1 MNNYRFSASIFVPLQ
16 SIQKIDKVMNRKKFL
31 TAVLTA
37 VFTVSTLL
45 THASQAITP
54 LWLRDVQV
62 SPDGSQVLFCYK
74 GDIYKVSTNGGTAV
88 QLTTQDSYEC
98 SPVWSVDGK
107 QIAFS
112 SDRHGNLDIF
122 VMSAEGGSA
131 TRLTYHSAPEVPQ
144 AFTPDGKWV
153 MFGAQIQD
161 PATSVM
167 FPSGRLTELYKVPVK
182 GGRTLQVL
190 GTPVEMLSFA
200 SDGKSFFYQDR
211 KGGEDEW
218 RKHHTSSITRDIWY
232 YDAQSGQHTNITDRP
247 GEDRNPVVSAD
258 GKTLYYLS
266 EDEGG
271 NMNVYS
277 CQWQGIKAPS
287 PKPPISMR
295 NVTSFE
301 THPVRFLSI
310 AKNGLLC
317 YTYNGEIYTQKSGA
331 QPQKL
336 NITLT
341 RDDEPAI
348 ANLSFTSGARQ
359 PVVSKDGKQVAFVV
373 RGEVFVTSTEYA
385 TTRRISQTAGAEA
398 DVDFAPDGRTIVYAS
413 ERNGNW
419 QLYTASIVRDED
431 LNFANATLIKEESV
445 FPELPALKL
454 EGKID
459 FSQVER
465 RYPKYSPD
473 GKKLAFIE
481 DRIKLKVVDLK
492 TKKVT
497 QVTDGS
503 YWYDQD
509 GGFDFEWSPDGKWFV
524 LSYIAN
530 KRDPYTDQGIVSAEG
545 GEIHPITQSGYM
557 SENPRWVMDGKAIL
571 FESERYGMRSHASW
585 GSQSDV
591 FLAFLTQDAYDRY
604 RLSAEDYALLKEL
617 EKKNEKKDSKKE
629 EGKGKKGDKKNDKK
643 DYKKA
648 DKDSIKA
655 VKIEFEGLE
664 DRIVRLTPN
673 SSRLGDAIVSK
684 DGESLYYFSAF
695 EGKPDLW
702 KMDLRK
708 HETKL
713 LSKGGSGYLQMDN
726 DGNLYSLG
734 SSMMKIE
741 KGDKTT
747 PITFNAQMKLDL
759 AGEREYMLRH
769 VAKQINKKI
778 FRKDY
783 NGCNWEL
790 MLQNYARFMP
800 HIANNYDFAEL
811 LSELLGELNVSH
823 TGGRFSP
830 SSRGDDTAQ
839 LGLLYDMTEATE
851 GLKITAVLEGG
862 PFCKANS
869 KVKVG
874 DVITA
879 INGEP
884 LGKDTDLA
892 QLLNQCKGKK
902 TLVSL
907 KGSTGTWDEVILPI
921 SRSEQ
926 SDLLYKRWIKSRAAE
941 VERLSN
947 GRLGYVHIEGM
958 NDASFRD
965 IYSDILG
972 KYNLKE
978 GIVIDTRYNGGGRLH
993 EDIEILFS
1001 GKKYFTQVI
1010 RGREACDMP
1019 SRRYNHPSIMLQ
1031 AEGNYSN
1038 AHGTPWVY
1046 SHQKIGKLVGAPVP
1060 GTMSSVNWE
1069 TLQDPTLVFGV
1080 PVVGYQLPDGS
1091 YLENTQLEPD
1101 VYILNRPETVVTGTD
1116 LQLEAA
1122 VRELLKEL

>member
-1 MNNYRFSASIFVPLQ
+1 M
-16 SIQKIDKVMNRKKFL
+16 
-31 TAVLTA
+31 
-37 VFTVSTLL
+37 
-45 THASQAITP
+45 
-54 LWLRDVQV
+54 
-62 SPDGSQVLFCYK
+62 
-74 GDIYKVSTNGGTAV
+74 
-88 QLTTQDSYEC
+88 
-98 SPVWSVDGK
+98 
-107 QIAFS
+107 
-112 SDRHGNLDIF
+112 
-122 VMSAEGGSA
+122 
-131 TRLTYHSAPEVPQ
+131 
-144 AFTPDGKWV
+144 
-153 MFGAQIQD
+153 
-161 PATSVM
+161 
-167 FPSGRLTELYKVPVK
+167 
-182 GGRTLQVL
+182 
-190 GTPVEMLSFA
+190 
-200 SDGKSFFYQDR
+200 
-211 KGGEDEW
+211 
-218 RKHHTSSITRDIWY
+218 
-232 YDAQSGQHTNITDRP
+232 
-247 GEDRNPVVSAD
+247 
-258 GKTLYYLS
+258 
-266 EDEGG
+266 
-271 NMNVYS
+271 
-277 CQWQGIKAPS
+277 
-287 PKPPISMR
+287 
-295 NVTSFE
+295 
-301 THPVRFLSI
+301 
-310 AKNGLLC
+310 LC
-317 YTYNGEIYTQKSGA
+317 YTYNGEIYTQKNGEK
-331 QPQKL
+331 PKKL

-341 RDDEPAI
+341 RDDEPVI
-348 ANLSFTSGARQ
+348 ADLSFQSGARQ
-359 PVVSKDGKQVAFVV
+359 SVVSKDGKQVAFVV
-373 RGEVFVTSTEYA
+373 RGEVFVTSTEYT

-398 DVDFAPDGRTIVYAS
+398 DVDFAPDGRTIAYAS

-445 FPELPALKL
+445 FPELPELKL
-454 EGKID
+454 DGKPD

-465 RYPKYSPD
+465 RSPKYSPD

-503 YWYDQD
+503 KWYSQD
-509 GGFDFEWSPDGKWFV
+509 GGFDYEWSPDGKWFV

-530 KRDPYTDQGIVSAEG
+530 KRDPYQDQGIVSAEG

-557 SENPRWVMDGKAIL
+557 SGRPRWVMDGKAIL
-571 FESERYGMRSHASW
+571 FASERYGMRSHASW
-585 GSQSDV
+585 GSQMDV

-604 RLSAEDYALLKEL
+604 RLSPEDYALLKEL
-617 EKKNEKKDSKKE
+617 EKKNEKKSDKKDEKKSLTPALSKGEGDKKTSQKDDKKE
-629 EGKGKKGDKKNDKK
+629 E
-643 DYKKA
+643 KA
-648 DKDSIKA
+648 DSAKLL
-655 VKIEFEGLE
+655 KIEFEGLE

-695 EGKPDLW
+695 EGSPDLW

-713 LSKGGSGYLQMDN
+713 LSKGVSGNLQMDK
-726 DGNLYSLG
+726 DGNLYALG
-734 SSMMKIE
+734 SSRKKIE
-741 KGDKTT
+741 KGDK
-747 PITFNAQMKLDL
+747 ITSISYNAQMKLDL
-759 AGEREYMLRH
+759 AAEREYMLRH

-778 FRKDY
+778 FRTDY
-783 NGCNWEL
+783 NGCDWD
-790 MLQNYARFMP
+790 MMVQNYARFLP

-823 TGGRFSP
+823 TGGRYYP
-830 SSRGDDTAQ
+830 SGKGDVTAG
-839 LGLLYDMTEATE
+839 LGLLYDMTEATD
-851 GLKITAVLEGG
+851 GMKITAVLEDG
-862 PFCKANS
+862 PFCKAKS
-869 KVKVG
+869 KVKAG

-879 INGEP
+879 INGVP
-884 LGKDTDLA
+884 LTKDTDIS
-892 QLLNQCKGKK
+892 QLLNLCKGKK

-907 KGSTGTWDEVILPI
+907 KGSAGTWDEVVLPVGKA
-921 SRSEQ
+921 EE
-926 SDLLYKRWIKSRAAE
+926 SDLWYKRWIKSRAAE

-965 IYSDILG
+965 VYSDILG

-978 GIVIDTRYNGGGRLH
+978 GIVIDTRFNGGGRLH

-1010 RGREACDMP
+1010 RGREVCDMP

-1031 AEGNYSN
+1031 SESNYSN

-1069 TLQDPTLVFGV
+1069 TLQDPSLIFGV
-1080 PVVGYQLPDGS
+1080 PVIGYQLPDGS

-1101 VYILNRPETVVTGTD
+1101 VLILNRPETVVTGTD

>member
-1 MNNYRFSASIFVPLQ
+1 MKTRQLLAATLIAISAGSSLQ
-16 SIQKIDKVMNRKKFL
+16 AN
-31 TAVLTA
+31 
-37 VFTVSTLL
+37 
-45 THASQAITP
+45 ASQAFTP

-74 GDIYKVSTNGGTAV
+74 GDIYKVSSKGGTAV
-88 QLTTQDSYEC
+88 QLTTQVSYEC
-98 SPVWSVDGK
+98 APVWSADGQ
-107 QIAFS
+107 QIAFA
-112 SDRHGNLDIF
+112 SDRYGNLDVF
-122 VMSAEGGSA
+122 VMAADGGPA
-131 TRLTYHSAPEVPQ
+131 TRLTYQSVAEEPQ
-144 AFTPDGKWV
+144 AFTPDGQWV
-153 MFGAQIQD
+153 VFDACIQD
-161 PATSVM
+161 PAESVM
-167 FPSGRLTELYKVPVK
+167 FPTSSLPELYKVPVK

-190 GTPVEMLSFA
+190 GTPAEMISFA
-200 SDGKSFFYQDR
+200 PDGKSFYYQDR
-211 KGGEDEW
+211 KGYEDEW
-218 RKHHTSSITRDIWY
+218 RKHHTSSITRDVWF
-232 YDAQSGQHTNITDRP
+232 YDAQSGQHTNVTAHA

-258 GKTLYYLS
+258 GKTLYFLS
-266 EDEGG
+266 ERNGG
-271 NMNVYS
+271 SMNVYS
-277 CQWQGIKAPS
+277 CEAKAGDTKAGE
-287 PKPPISMR
+287 PKA
-295 NVTSFE
+295 VTTFK
-301 THPVRFLSI
+301 THPVRFLSM
-310 AKNGLLC
+310 AKDGLLC
-317 YTYNGEIYTQKSGA
+317 FTYNGEIYTQKLGA
-331 QPQKL
+331 EPQKL
-336 NITLT
+336 AISLT
-341 RDDEPAI
+341 RDDEAAI
-348 ANLSFTSGARQ
+348 ANLSFTNEAHQ
-359 PVVSKDGKQVAFVV
+359 PVVSKDGKQIAFVA
-373 RGEVFVTSTEYA
+373 RGEIFVTSTEYA

-419 QLYTASIVRDED
+419 QLYTASIVRKED

-445 FPELPALKL
+445 FPELPALNL
-454 EGKID
+454 LDSKID

-465 RYPKYSPD
+465 RSPKYSPD
-473 GKKLAFIE
+473 GKKIAFIE

-492 TKKVT
+492 TMKVT

-503 YWYDQD
+503 KWYDQD

-530 KRDPYTDQGIVSAEG
+530 RRDPYTDQGIVSAEG

-557 SENPRWVMDGKAIL
+557 SESPRWVMDGKAIL
-571 FESERYGMRSHASW
+571 FQSERYGMRSHASW
-585 GSQSDV
+585 GSQDDV

-617 EKKNEKKDSKKE
+617 EKKNEKKDEKKDDKKSKK
-629 EGKGKKGDKKNDKK
+629 K
-643 DYKKA
+643 DDKKA
-648 DKDSIKA
+648 DADTVKA

-664 DRIVRLTPN
+664 NRIVRLTPN

-684 DGESLYYFSAF
+684 DGESLYYFAAF

-713 LSKGGSGYLQMDN
+713 LSKGGSGSLQMDK

-734 SSMMKIE
+734 NSMMKIE

-747 PITFNAQMKLDL
+747 PITYNAQMKLDL
-759 AGEREYMLRH
+759 AAEREYMLRH

-778 FRKDY
+778 FRTDY
-783 NGCNWEL
+783 NGCDWDL
-790 MLQNYARFMP
+790 MVQNYAHFLP

-823 TGGRFSP
+823 TGGRFRP
-830 SSRGDDTAQ
+830 EAKGDATAQ
-839 LGLLYDMTEATE
+839 LGLLYDLTEATE
-851 GLKITAVLEGG
+851 GIRITDILENG
-862 PFCKANS
+862 PFSKANS

-879 INGEP
+879 INGQP
-884 LGKDTDLA
+884 VSKDTDLA
-892 QLLNQCKGKK
+892 QLLNLCKGKK

-907 KGSTGTWDEVILPI
+907 KGSAGTWDEVVLPI

-926 SDLLYKRWIKSRAAE
+926 SDLLYKRWSKSRAAE

-965 IYSDILG
+965 VYSDILG

-978 GIVIDTRYNGGGRLH
+978 GIVIDTRHNGGGRLH

-1001 GKKYFTQVI
+1001 GHKYFTQVV
-1010 RGREACDMP
+1010 RGREVCDMP

-1069 TLQDPTLVFGV
+1069 RLQDSSLIFGV
-1080 PVVGYQLPDGS
+1080 PVIGYQLPDGS

-1101 VYILNRPETVVTGTD
+1101 VLILNRPETVVTGTD
-1116 LQLEAA
+1116 LQLETA
-1122 VRELLKEL
+1122 VRELLKGL

>member
-1 MNNYRFSASIFVPLQ
+1 MNTKQVLISLLMTIITGSSIH
-16 SIQKIDKVMNRKKFL
+16 
-31 TAVLTA
+31 AY
-37 VFTVSTLL
+37 
-45 THASQAITP
+45 ASQAVSP

-62 SPDGSQVLFCYK
+62 SPDGSQILFCYK
-74 GDIYKVSTNGGTAV
+74 GDLYKVSAQGGTAV

-98 SPVWSVDGK
+98 SPVWSADGRM
-107 QIAFS
+107 IAFA

-122 VMSAEGGSA
+122 VMPAEGGSA
-131 TRLTYHSAPEVPQ
+131 TRLTYQSVAEVPQ
-144 AFTPDGKWV
+144 AFTPDGQWV
-153 MFGAQIQD
+153 LFGATIQD
-161 PATSVM
+161 PAQSAM
-167 FPSGRLTELYKVPVK
+167 FPSSRLSELYKVPVR
-182 GGRTLQVL
+182 GGRTLQVV
-190 GTPVEMLSFA
+190 GTPVEMLSLA
-200 SDGKSFFYQDR
+200 PDGKSFFYQDR

-218 RKHHTSSITRDIWY
+218 RKHHTSSITRDIWF
-232 YDAQSGQHTNITDRP
+232 YDAQGGKHTNVTEFA
-247 GEDRNPVVSAD
+247 GEDRNPVISAD
-258 GKTLYYLS
+258 GKTLYFLS
-266 EDEGG
+266 ERNGG
-271 NMNVYS
+271 SMNVY
-277 CQWQGIKAPS
+277 CCDAKAVGKE
-287 PKPPISMR
+287 PKA
-295 NVTSFE
+295 VTDFK

-310 AKNGLLC
+310 AKNGMLC

-331 QPQKL
+331 KSQKL
-336 NITLT
+336 NILLT
-341 RDDEPAI
+341 RDDEPVVSD
-348 ANLSFTSGARQ
+348 LTFTSGARQ

-385 TTRRISQTAGAEA
+385 TTRQISQTAGAEA
-398 DVDFAPDGRTIVYAS
+398 DVDFAPDGRTLVYAS

-419 QLYTASIVRDED
+419 QLFTASIVRDED
-431 LNFANATLIKEESV
+431 PNFANATLIKEETV
-445 FPELPALKL
+445 FPELPDLKL

-465 RYPKYSPD
+465 QNPKFSPD

-503 YWYDQD
+503 KWYRQD
-509 GGFDFEWSPDGKWFV
+509 GGFDYEWSPDGKWFV

-530 KRDPYTDQGIVSAEG
+530 RRDPYTDQGIVSAEG
-545 GEIHPITQSGYM
+545 GEIHPITQSAYTSGK
-557 SENPRWVMDGKAIL
+557 PRWVMDGKAIL
-571 FESERYGMRSHASW
+571 FVSERYGMRSHASW
-585 GSQSDV
+585 GSQNDV

-604 RLSAEDYALLKEL
+604 RLSPEDYALLKEL
-617 EKKNEKKDSKKE
+617 EKKNEKENDKE
-629 EGKGKKGDKKNDKK
+629 ENRKGKKENKKED
-643 DYKKA
+643 KKA
-648 DKDSIKA
+648 DADS
-655 VKIEFEGLE
+655 VKTLIIEFEGLQ

-713 LSKGGSGYLQMDN
+713 LSKGGSGLLQMDK

-747 PITFNAQMKLDL
+747 AITYNAQMKLDR
-759 AGEREYMLRH
+759 AAEREYMLRH
-769 VAKQINKKI
+769 VAKQVNKKI
-778 FRKDY
+778 FRTDY
-783 NGCNWEL
+783 NGCNWEM
-790 MLQNYARFMP
+790 MLQNYSRFMP
-800 HIANNYDFAEL
+800 HIDNNYDFAEL

-823 TGGRFSP
+823 SGGRFSP
-830 SSRGDDTAQ
+830 SLKGDATAQ
-839 LGLLYDMTEATE
+839 LGLLYDLTEPAE
-851 GLKITAVLEGG
+851 GMRITAVLDDG
-862 PFCKANS
+862 PFCRANS

-874 DVITA
+874 DVVTA
-879 INGEP
+879 INGQP

-892 QLLNQCKGKK
+892 QLLNQCTGKK

-907 KGSTGTWDEVILPI
+907 KGSAGTWDEVVLPI

-926 SDLLYKRWIKSRAAE
+926 SDLLYKRWIKGRAAE

-947 GRLGYVHIEGM
+947 GRLGYVHIESM

-965 IYSDILG
+965 VYSDILG

-1001 GKKYFTQVI
+1001 GKQYFTQVI
-1010 RGREACDMP
+1010 RGREICDMP

-1080 PVVGYQLPDGS
+1080 PVIGYQLPDGS

-1101 VYILNRPETVVTGTD
+1101 IFILNRPETVVTGTD

-1122 VRELLKEL
+1122 VRELLKEVGQK

>member
-1 MNNYRFSASIFVPLQ
+1 MKKTMKKWMRTAMMVAVMAGSSVQAS
-16 SIQKIDKVMNRKKFL
+16 
-31 TAVLTA
+31 
-37 VFTVSTLL
+37 
-45 THASQAITP
+45 ASQAFTP
-54 LWLRDVQV
+54 LWLRDVMV
-62 SPDGSQVLFCYK
+62 SPDGQQVLFCYK
-74 GDIYKVSTNGGTAV
+74 GDIYKVSTKGGTAV
-88 QLTTQDSYEC
+88 QLTTHDSYEC
-98 SPVWSVDGK
+98 SPVWSADGK
-107 QIAFS
+107 QIAFA

-122 VMSAEGGSA
+122 TMSADGGSA
-131 TRLTYHSAPEVPQ
+131 TRLTYNSVAEVPQ
-144 AFTPDGKWV
+144 AFSPDGKWV
-153 MFGAQIQD
+153 LFGAAIQD
-161 PATSVM
+161 PAASVM
-167 FPSGRLTELYKVPVK
+167 FPDNTLPELYKVPAK
-182 GGRTLQVL
+182 GGRSLQVL
-190 GTPVEMLSFA
+190 GTPAEMLSFA
-200 SDGKSFFYQDR
+200 ADGKSFYYQDR
-211 KGGEDEW
+211 KGYEDEW
-218 RKHHTSSITRDIWY
+218 RKHHTSSITRDVWF
-232 YDAQSGQHTNITDRP
+232 YDAKSGQHTNITAHA
-247 GEDRNPVVSAD
+247 GEDRNPVASAD
-258 GKTLYYLS
+258 GKTLYFLS
-266 EDEGG
+266 ERNGG
-271 NMNVYS
+271 SMNVYALNTGANNG
-277 CQWQGIKAPS
+277 QQPVA
-287 PKPPISMR
+287 
-295 NVTSFE
+295 VTTFK
-301 THPVRFLSI
+301 THPVRFLS
-310 AKNGLLC
+310 AARNGLLC
-317 YTYNGEIYTQKSGA
+317 YTYNGEIYTQKNGS

-336 NITLT
+336 SITLT
-341 RDDEPAI
+341 RDDEPVI
-348 ANLSFTSGARQ
+348 SDLTFTSGARQ
-359 PVVSKDGKQVAFVV
+359 AVVSRDGKQVAFVA

-419 QLYTASIVRDED
+419 QLYTASIVRKED

-445 FPELPALKL
+445 FPELPALQLNGKL
-454 EGKID
+454 D

-465 RYPKYSPD
+465 QYPKYSPD
-473 GKKLAFIE
+473 GTKLAFIE

-503 YWYDQD
+503 KWFRQD
-509 GGFDFEWSPDGKWFV
+509 GGFDYEWSPDGKWFV

-557 SENPRWVMDGKAIL
+557 SGRPRWVMDGKAIM

-585 GSQSDV
+585 GSQEDV

-604 RLSAEDYALLKEL
+604 RLSPEDYALLKEL
-617 EKKNEKKDSKKE
+617 EKAKPE
-629 EGKGKKGDKKNDKK
+629 
-643 DYKKA
+643 KKA
-648 DKDSIKA
+648 DADKKTDKKSKNKKDDKKA
-655 VKIEFEGLE
+655 DADSVKTLKIEFEGIE

-684 DGESLYYFSAF
+684 DGESLYYFAAF
-695 EGKPDLW
+695 EGAPDLW

-713 LSKGGSGYLQMDN
+713 LSKGGSGVLQMDK

-734 SSMMKIE
+734 SSMKKIE
-741 KGDKTT
+741 KGDKMTT
-747 PITFNAQMKLDL
+747 IAYDAQMKLDL
-759 AGEREYMLRH
+759 AAEREYLLRH

-778 FRKDY
+778 FRTDY
-783 NGCNWEL
+783 NGCDWDL
-790 MLQNYARFMP
+790 MVKNYARFLP

-823 TGGRFSP
+823 TGGRFRP
-830 SSRGDDTAQ
+830 AANGDATAQ
-839 LGLLYDMTEATE
+839 LGLLYDLTEATD
-851 GLKITAVLEGG
+851 GMKITAILEGG
-862 PFCKANS
+862 PFSKASS

-874 DVITA
+874 DVVTA
-879 INGEP
+879 INGQP
-884 LGKDTDLA
+884 LTKDTDLA
-892 QLLNQCKGKK
+892 QLLNLCRGKK

-907 KGSTGTWDEVILPI
+907 KGSAGTWDEVVLPI
-921 SRSEQ
+921 SQ
-926 SDLLYKRWIKSRAAE
+926 SAQSALLYKRWIKSRAAE

-958 NDASFRD
+958 DDASFRD
-965 IYSDILG
+965 VYSDILG

-978 GIVIDTRYNGGGRLH
+978 GIVIDTRHNGGGRLH

-1001 GKKYFTQVI
+1001 GHKYFTQVI
-1010 RGREACDMP
+1010 RGREVCDMP

-1069 TLQDPTLVFGV
+1069 TMQDPTLIFGV
-1080 PVVGYQLPDGS
+1080 PVIGYQLPDGT

-1101 VYILNRPETVVTGTD
+1101 VPVLNKPETVVKGVD

-1122 VRELLKEL
+1122 VRELLKQL

>member
-1 MNNYRFSASIFVPLQ
+1 MKTRQFLAAALIAISAG
-16 SIQKIDKVMNRKKFL
+16 
-31 TAVLTA
+31 
-37 VFTVSTLL
+37 STLQAN
-45 THASQAITP
+45 ASQAFTP

-74 GDIYKVSTNGGTAV
+74 GDIYKVSSKGGTAV
-88 QLTTQDSYEC
+88 QLTTQVSYEC
-98 SPVWSVDGK
+98 APVWSADGQ
-107 QIAFS
+107 QIAFA
-112 SDRHGNLDIF
+112 SDRYGNLDVF
-122 VMSAEGGSA
+122 VMAADGGPA
-131 TRLTYHSAPEVPQ
+131 TRLTYQSVAEEPQ
-144 AFTPDGKWV
+144 AFTPDGQWV
-153 MFGAQIQD
+153 VFDACIQD
-161 PATSVM
+161 PAGSVM
-167 FPSGRLTELYKVPVK
+167 FPTSSLPELYKVPAK

-190 GTPVEMLSFA
+190 GTPAEMISFA
-200 SDGKSFFYQDR
+200 PDGKSFYYQDR
-211 KGGEDEW
+211 KGYEDEW
-218 RKHHTSSITRDIWY
+218 RKHHTSSITRDVWF
-232 YDAQSGQHTNITDRP
+232 YDAQSGQHTNVTAHA

-258 GKTLYYLS
+258 GKTLYFLS
-266 EDEGG
+266 ERNGG
-271 NMNVYS
+271 SMNVYS
-277 CQWQGIKAPS
+277 CEAKAGDTKAGE
-287 PKPPISMR
+287 PKA
-295 NVTSFE
+295 VTTFK
-301 THPVRFLSI
+301 THPVRFLSM
-310 AKNGLLC
+310 AKDGLLC
-317 YTYNGEIYTQKSGA
+317 FTYNGEIYTQKLGA
-331 QPQKL
+331 EPQKL
-336 NITLT
+336 AISLT
-341 RDDEPAI
+341 RDDEAAI
-348 ANLSFTSGARQ
+348 ANLSFTNEAHQ
-359 PVVSKDGKQVAFVV
+359 PVVSKDGKQIAFVT

-419 QLYTASIVRDED
+419 QLYTASIVRKED

-445 FPELPALKL
+445 FPELPALNL
-454 EGKID
+454 LDSKID

-465 RYPKYSPD
+465 RSPKYSPD
-473 GKKLAFIE
+473 GKKIAFIE

-492 TKKVT
+492 TMKVT

-503 YWYDQD
+503 KWYDQD

-530 KRDPYTDQGIVSAEG
+530 RRDPYTDQGIVSAEG

-557 SENPRWVMDGKAIL
+557 SESPRWVMDGKAIL
-571 FESERYGMRSHASW
+571 FQSERYGMRSHASW
-585 GSQSDV
+585 GSQDDV

-617 EKKNEKKDSKKE
+617 EKKNEKKDEKKD
-629 EGKGKKGDKKNDKK
+629 DKKNKKK
-643 DYKKA
+643 DDKKA
-648 DKDSIKA
+648 DADTVKA

-664 DRIVRLTPN
+664 NRIVRLTPN

-684 DGESLYYFSAF
+684 DGESLYYFAAF

-713 LSKGGSGYLQMDN
+713 LSKGGSGSLQMDK

-734 SSMMKIE
+734 NSMMKIE

-747 PITFNAQMKLDL
+747 PITYNAQMKLDL
-759 AGEREYMLRH
+759 AAEREYMLRH

-778 FRKDY
+778 FRTDY
-783 NGCNWEL
+783 NGCDWDL
-790 MLQNYARFMP
+790 MVQNYAHFLP

-823 TGGRFSP
+823 TGGRFRP
-830 SSRGDDTAQ
+830 EAKGDATAQ
-839 LGLLYDMTEATE
+839 LGLLYDLTEATE
-851 GLKITAVLEGG
+851 GIKITDILENG
-862 PFCKANS
+862 PFSKANS

-879 INGEP
+879 INGQP
-884 LGKDTDLA
+884 VSKDTDLA
-892 QLLNQCKGKK
+892 QLLNLCKGKK

-907 KGSTGTWDEVILPI
+907 KGNAGTWDEVVLPI

-926 SDLLYKRWIKSRAAE
+926 SDLLYKRWTKSRAAE

-965 IYSDILG
+965 VYSDILG

-978 GIVIDTRYNGGGRLH
+978 GIVIDTRHNGGGRLH

-1001 GKKYFTQVI
+1001 GHKYFTQVV
-1010 RGREACDMP
+1010 RGREVCDMP

-1069 TLQDPTLVFGV
+1069 RLQDSSLIFGV
-1080 PVVGYQLPDGS
+1080 PVIGYQLPDGS

-1101 VYILNRPETVVTGTD
+1101 VLILNRPETVVTGTD

-1122 VRELLKEL
+1122 VRELLKGL

>member
-1 MNNYRFSASIFVPLQ
+1 MKTRQFLAAALIAISAG
-16 SIQKIDKVMNRKKFL
+16 
-31 TAVLTA
+31 
-37 VFTVSTLL
+37 STLQAN
-45 THASQAITP
+45 ASQAFTP

-74 GDIYKVSTNGGTAV
+74 GDIYKVSSKGGTAV
-88 QLTTQDSYEC
+88 QLTTQVSYEC
-98 SPVWSVDGK
+98 APVWSADGQ
-107 QIAFS
+107 QIAFA
-112 SDRHGNLDIF
+112 SDRYGNLDVF
-122 VMSAEGGSA
+122 VMAADGGPA
-131 TRLTYHSAPEVPQ
+131 TRLTYQSVAEEPQ
-144 AFTPDGKWV
+144 AFTPDGQWV
-153 MFGAQIQD
+153 VFGACIQD
-161 PATSVM
+161 PAGSVM
-167 FPSGRLTELYKVPVK
+167 FPTSSLPELYKVPAK

-190 GTPVEMLSFA
+190 GTPAEMISFA
-200 SDGKSFFYQDR
+200 PDGKSFYYQDR
-211 KGGEDEW
+211 KGYEDEW
-218 RKHHTSSITRDIWY
+218 RKHHTSSITRDVWF
-232 YDAQSGQHTNITDRP
+232 YDAQSGQHTNVTAHA

-258 GKTLYYLS
+258 GKTLYFLS
-266 EDEGG
+266 ERNGG
-271 NMNVYS
+271 SMNVYS
-277 CQWQGIKAPS
+277 CEAKAGDTKAGE
-287 PKPPISMR
+287 PKA
-295 NVTSFE
+295 VTTFK
-301 THPVRFLSI
+301 THPVRFLSM
-310 AKNGLLC
+310 AKDGLLC
-317 YTYNGEIYTQKSGA
+317 FTYNGEIYTQKLGA
-331 QPQKL
+331 APQKL
-336 NITLT
+336 DISLT
-341 RDDEPAI
+341 RDDEVAI
-348 ANLSFTSGARQ
+348 ADLSFTNEAHQ
-359 PVVSKDGKQVAFVV
+359 PVVSKDGKQIAFVA
-373 RGEVFVTSTEYA
+373 RGEIFVTSTEYA

-419 QLYTASIVRDED
+419 QLYTASIVRKED

-445 FPELPALKL
+445 FPELPALNL
-454 EGKID
+454 LDSKID

-465 RYPKYSPD
+465 RSPKYSPD
-473 GKKLAFIE
+473 GKKIAFIE

-492 TKKVT
+492 TMKVT

-503 YWYDQD
+503 KWYDQD

-530 KRDPYTDQGIVSAEG
+530 RRDPYTDQGIVSAEG

-557 SENPRWVMDGKAIL
+557 SESPRWVMDGKAIL
-571 FESERYGMRSHASW
+571 FQSERYGMRSHASW
-585 GSQSDV
+585 GSQDDV

-617 EKKNEKKDSKKE
+617 EKKNEKKDEKKD
-629 EGKGKKGDKKNDKK
+629 DKKNKKK
-643 DYKKA
+643 DDKKA
-648 DKDSIKA
+648 DADTVKA

-664 DRIVRLTPN
+664 NRIVRLTPN

-684 DGESLYYFSAF
+684 DGESLYYFAAF

-713 LSKGGSGYLQMDN
+713 LSKGGSGSLQMDK

-734 SSMMKIE
+734 NSMMKIE

-747 PITFNAQMKLDL
+747 PITYNAQMKLDL
-759 AGEREYMLRH
+759 AAEREYMLRH

-778 FRKDY
+778 FRTDY
-783 NGCNWEL
+783 NGCDWDL
-790 MLQNYARFMP
+790 MVQNYARFLP

-823 TGGRFSP
+823 TGGRFRP
-830 SSRGDDTAQ
+830 EAKGDATAQ
-839 LGLLYDMTEATE
+839 LGLLYDLTEATE
-851 GLKITAVLEGG
+851 GIRITDILENG
-862 PFCKANS
+862 PFSKANS

-879 INGEP
+879 INGQP
-884 LGKDTDLA
+884 VSKDTDLA
-892 QLLNQCKGKK
+892 QLLNLCKGKK

-907 KGSTGTWDEVILPI
+907 KGSAGTWDEVVLPI

-926 SDLLYKRWIKSRAAE
+926 SDLLYKRWTKSRAAE

-965 IYSDILG
+965 VYSDILG

-978 GIVIDTRYNGGGRLH
+978 GIVIDTRHNGGGRLH

-1001 GKKYFTQVI
+1001 GHKYFTQVV
-1010 RGREACDMP
+1010 RGREVCDMP

-1069 TLQDPTLVFGV
+1069 RLQDSSLIFGV
-1080 PVVGYQLPDGS
+1080 PVIGYQLPDGS

-1101 VYILNRPETVVTGTD
+1101 VLILNRPETVVTGTD

-1122 VRELLKEL
+1122 VRELLKGL

>member
-1 MNNYRFSASIFVPLQ
+1 MKKTMMKWMRTAMMVAVMAGSSVQAS
-16 SIQKIDKVMNRKKFL
+16 
-31 TAVLTA
+31 
-37 VFTVSTLL
+37 
-45 THASQAITP
+45 ASQAFTP
-54 LWLRDVQV
+54 LWLRDVMV
-62 SPDGSQVLFCYK
+62 SPDGQQVLFCYK
-74 GDIYKVSTNGGTAV
+74 GDIYKVSTKGGTAV
-88 QLTTQDSYEC
+88 QLTTHDSYEC
-98 SPVWSVDGK
+98 SPVWSADGK
-107 QIAFS
+107 QIAFA

-122 VMSAEGGSA
+122 TMSADGGSA
-131 TRLTYHSAPEVPQ
+131 TRLTYNSVAEVPQ
-144 AFTPDGKWV
+144 AFSPDGKWV
-153 MFGAQIQD
+153 LFGAAIQD
-161 PATSVM
+161 PSASVM
-167 FPSGRLTELYKVPVK
+167 FPDNTLPELYKVPAK

-190 GTPVEMLSFA
+190 GTPAEMLSFA
-200 SDGKSFFYQDR
+200 ADGKSFYYQDR
-211 KGGEDEW
+211 KGYEDEW
-218 RKHHTSSITRDIWY
+218 RKHHTSSITRDVWF
-232 YDAQSGQHTNITDRP
+232 YDAKSGQHTNITAHA
-247 GEDRNPVVSAD
+247 GEDRNPVASAD
-258 GKTLYYLS
+258 GKTLYFLS
-266 EDEGG
+266 ERNGG
-271 NMNVYS
+271 SMNVYALNTGANNG
-277 CQWQGIKAPS
+277 QQPVA
-287 PKPPISMR
+287 
-295 NVTSFE
+295 VTTFK
-301 THPVRFLSI
+301 THPVRFLS
-310 AKNGLLC
+310 AARNGLLC
-317 YTYNGEIYTQKSGA
+317 YTYNGEIYTQKNGS

-336 NITLT
+336 SITLT
-341 RDDEPAI
+341 RDDEPVI
-348 ANLSFTSGARQ
+348 SDLTFTSGARQ
-359 PVVSKDGKQVAFVV
+359 AVVSRDGKQVAFVA

-419 QLYTASIVRDED
+419 QLYTASIVRKED

-445 FPELPALKL
+445 FPELPALQLNGKL
-454 EGKID
+454 D

-465 RYPKYSPD
+465 QYPKYSPD
-473 GKKLAFIE
+473 GTKLAFIE

-503 YWYDQD
+503 KWFRQD
-509 GGFDFEWSPDGKWFV
+509 GGFDYEWSPDGKWFV

-557 SENPRWVMDGKAIL
+557 SGRPRWVMDGKAIM

-585 GSQSDV
+585 GSQEDV

-604 RLSAEDYALLKEL
+604 RLSPEDYALLKEL
-617 EKKNEKKDSKKE
+617 EKAKPEKKD
-629 EGKGKKGDKKNDKK
+629 DAD
-643 DYKKA
+643 KKA
-648 DKDSIKA
+648 DKKSKNKKDDKKADADSVKTL
-655 VKIEFEGLE
+655 KIEFEGIE

-684 DGESLYYFSAF
+684 DGESLYYFAAF
-695 EGKPDLW
+695 EGAPDLW

-713 LSKGGSGYLQMDN
+713 LSKGGSGVLQMDK

-734 SSMMKIE
+734 SSMKKIE
-741 KGDKTT
+741 KGDKMTT
-747 PITFNAQMKLDL
+747 IAYDAQMKLDL
-759 AGEREYMLRH
+759 AAEREYLLRH

-778 FRKDY
+778 FRTDY
-783 NGCNWEL
+783 NGCNWDL
-790 MLQNYARFMP
+790 MVKNYARFLP

-823 TGGRFSP
+823 TGGRFRP
-830 SSRGDDTAQ
+830 AANGDATAQ
-839 LGLLYDMTEATE
+839 LGLLYDLTEATD
-851 GLKITAVLEGG
+851 GLKITAILEGG
-862 PFCKANS
+862 PFSKASS

-874 DVITA
+874 DVVTA
-879 INGEP
+879 INGQP
-884 LGKDTDLA
+884 LTKDTDLA
-892 QLLNQCKGKK
+892 QLLNLCRGKK

-907 KGSTGTWDEVILPI
+907 KGSAGTWDEVVLPI
-921 SRSEQ
+921 SQ
-926 SDLLYKRWIKSRAAE
+926 SAQSALLYKRWIKSRAAE

-958 NDASFRD
+958 DDASFRD
-965 IYSDILG
+965 VYSDILG

-978 GIVIDTRYNGGGRLH
+978 GIVIDTRHNGGGRLH

-1001 GKKYFTQVI
+1001 GHKYFTQVI
-1010 RGREACDMP
+1010 RGREVCDMP

-1069 TLQDPTLVFGV
+1069 TMQDPTLIFGV
-1080 PVVGYQLPDGS
+1080 PVIGYQLPDGT

-1101 VYILNRPETVVTGTD
+1101 VPVLNKPETVVKGVD

-1122 VRELLKEL
+1122 VRELLKQL

>member
-1 MNNYRFSASIFVPLQ
+1 MNTKQVLISLLMTIITGSSIH
-16 SIQKIDKVMNRKKFL
+16 
-31 TAVLTA
+31 AY
-37 VFTVSTLL
+37 
-45 THASQAITP
+45 ASQAVSP

-62 SPDGSQVLFCYK
+62 SPDGSQILFCYK
-74 GDIYKVSTNGGTAV
+74 GDLYKVSAQGGTAV

-98 SPVWSVDGK
+98 SPVWSADGRM
-107 QIAFS
+107 IAFA

-122 VMSAEGGSA
+122 VMPAEGGSA
-131 TRLTYHSAPEVPQ
+131 TRLTYQSVAEVPQ
-144 AFTPDGKWV
+144 AFTPDGQWV
-153 MFGAQIQD
+153 LFGATIQD
-161 PATSVM
+161 PAQSAM
-167 FPSGRLTELYKVPVK
+167 FPSSRLSELYKVPVR
-182 GGRTLQVL
+182 GGRTLQVV
-190 GTPVEMLSFA
+190 GTPVEMLSLA
-200 SDGKSFFYQDR
+200 PDGKSFFYQDR

-218 RKHHTSSITRDIWY
+218 RKHHTSSITRDIWF
-232 YDAQSGQHTNITDRP
+232 YDAQSGKHTNVTEFA
-247 GEDRNPVVSAD
+247 GEDRNPGVSAD
-258 GKTLYYLS
+258 GKTLYFLS
-266 EDEGG
+266 ERNGG
-271 NMNVYS
+271 SMNVY
-277 CQWQGIKAPS
+277 CCDAKAVGKE
-287 PKPPISMR
+287 PKA
-295 NVTSFE
+295 VTDFK

-310 AKNGLLC
+310 AKNGMLC

-331 QPQKL
+331 KSQKL
-336 NITLT
+336 NILLT
-341 RDDEPAI
+341 RDDEPVVSD
-348 ANLSFTSGARQ
+348 LTFTSGARQ

-385 TTRRISQTAGAEA
+385 TTRQISQTAGAEA
-398 DVDFAPDGRTIVYAS
+398 DVDFAPDGRTLVYAS

-419 QLYTASIVRDED
+419 QLFTASIVRDED
-431 LNFANATLIKEESV
+431 PNFANATLIKEETV
-445 FPELPALKL
+445 FPELPELKL

-465 RYPKYSPD
+465 QNPKFSPD

-503 YWYDQD
+503 KWYRQD
-509 GGFDFEWSPDGKWFV
+509 GGFDYEWSPDGKWFV

-530 KRDPYTDQGIVSAEG
+530 RRDPYTDQGIVSAEG
-545 GEIHPITQSGYM
+545 GEIHPITQSAYTSG
-557 SENPRWVMDGKAIL
+557 NPRWVMDGKAIL
-571 FESERYGMRSHASW
+571 FVSERYGMRSHASW
-585 GSQSDV
+585 GSQNDV

-604 RLSAEDYALLKEL
+604 RLSPEDYALLKEL
-617 EKKNEKKDSKKE
+617 EKKNEKENDKE
-629 EGKGKKGDKKNDKK
+629 ENRKGKKENKKEDKN
-643 DYKKA
+643 A
-648 DKDSIKA
+648 DADS
-655 VKIEFEGLE
+655 VKTLIIEFEGLQ

-713 LSKGGSGYLQMDN
+713 LSKGGSGLLQMDK

-747 PITFNAQMKLDL
+747 AITYNAQMKLDR
-759 AGEREYMLRH
+759 AAEREYMLRH
-769 VAKQINKKI
+769 VAKQVNKKI
-778 FRKDY
+778 FRTDY
-783 NGCNWEL
+783 NGCNWEM
-790 MLQNYARFMP
+790 MLQNYSRFMP
-800 HIANNYDFAEL
+800 HIDNNYDFAEL

-823 TGGRFSP
+823 SGGRFSP
-830 SSRGDDTAQ
+830 SLKGDATAQ
-839 LGLLYDMTEATE
+839 LGLLYDLTEPAE
-851 GLKITAVLEGG
+851 GMRITAVLEDG
-862 PFCKANS
+862 PFCRANS

-874 DVITA
+874 DVVTA
-879 INGEP
+879 INGQP

-892 QLLNQCKGKK
+892 QLLNQCTGKK

-907 KGSTGTWDEVILPI
+907 KGSAGTWDEVVLPI

-926 SDLLYKRWIKSRAAE
+926 SDLLYKRWIKVRAAE

-947 GRLGYVHIEGM
+947 GRLGYVHIESM

-965 IYSDILG
+965 VYSDILG

-1010 RGREACDMP
+1010 RGREICDMP

-1080 PVVGYQLPDGS
+1080 PVIGYQLPDGS

-1101 VYILNRPETVVTGTD
+1101 IFILNRPETVVTGTD

-1122 VRELLKEL
+1122 VRELLKEVDQK

>member
-1 MNNYRFSASIFVPLQ
+1 MNTKQVLISLLMTIITGSSIH
-16 SIQKIDKVMNRKKFL
+16 
-31 TAVLTA
+31 AY
-37 VFTVSTLL
+37 
-45 THASQAITP
+45 ASQAVSP

-62 SPDGSQVLFCYK
+62 SPDGSQILFCYK
-74 GDIYKVSTNGGTAV
+74 GDLYKVSAQGGTAV

-98 SPVWSVDGK
+98 SPVWSADGRM
-107 QIAFS
+107 IAFA

-122 VMSAEGGSA
+122 VMPAEGGSA
-131 TRLTYHSAPEVPQ
+131 TRLTYQSVAEVPQ
-144 AFTPDGKWV
+144 AFTPDGQWV
-153 MFGAQIQD
+153 LFGATIQD
-161 PATSVM
+161 PAQSAM
-167 FPSGRLTELYKVPVK
+167 FPSSRLSELYKVPVR
-182 GGRTLQVL
+182 GGRTLQVV
-190 GTPVEMLSFA
+190 GTPVEMLSLA
-200 SDGKSFFYQDR
+200 PDGKSFFYQDR

-218 RKHHTSSITRDIWY
+218 RKHHTSSITRDIWF
-232 YDAQSGQHTNITDRP
+232 YDAQSGKHTNVTEFA

-258 GKTLYYLS
+258 GKTLYFLS
-266 EDEGG
+266 ERNGG
-271 NMNVYS
+271 SMNVY
-277 CQWQGIKAPS
+277 CCDAKAVGKE
-287 PKPPISMR
+287 PKA
-295 NVTSFE
+295 VTDFK

-310 AKNGLLC
+310 AKNGMLC

-331 QPQKL
+331 KSQKL
-336 NITLT
+336 NILLT
-341 RDDEPAI
+341 RDDEPVVSD
-348 ANLSFTSGARQ
+348 LTFTSGARQ

-385 TTRRISQTAGAEA
+385 TTRQISQTAGAEA
-398 DVDFAPDGRTIVYAS
+398 DVDFAPDGRTLVYAS

-419 QLYTASIVRDED
+419 QLFTASIVRDED
-431 LNFANATLIKEESV
+431 PNFANATLIKEETV
-445 FPELPALKL
+445 FPELPELKL

-465 RYPKYSPD
+465 QNPKFSPD

-503 YWYDQD
+503 KWYRQD
-509 GGFDFEWSPDGKWFV
+509 GGFDYEWSPDGKWFV

-530 KRDPYTDQGIVSAEG
+530 RRDPYTDQGIVSAEG
-545 GEIHPITQSGYM
+545 GEIHPITQSAYTSGK
-557 SENPRWVMDGKAIL
+557 PRWVMDGKAIL
-571 FESERYGMRSHASW
+571 FVSERYGMRSHASW
-585 GSQSDV
+585 GSQNDV

-604 RLSAEDYALLKEL
+604 RLSPEDYALLKEL
-617 EKKNEKKDSKKE
+617 EKKNEKENDKE
-629 EGKGKKGDKKNDKK
+629 ENRKGKKEDKKED
-643 DYKKA
+643 KKA
-648 DKDSIKA
+648 DADS
-655 VKIEFEGLE
+655 VKTLIIEFEGLQ

-713 LSKGGSGYLQMDN
+713 LSKGGSGLLQMDK

-747 PITFNAQMKLDL
+747 AITYNAQMKLDR
-759 AGEREYMLRH
+759 AAEREYMLRH
-769 VAKQINKKI
+769 VAKQVNKKI
-778 FRKDY
+778 FRTDY
-783 NGCNWEL
+783 NGCNWEM
-790 MLQNYARFMP
+790 MLQNYSRFMP
-800 HIANNYDFAEL
+800 HIDNNYDFAEL

-823 TGGRFSP
+823 SGGRFSP
-830 SSRGDDTAQ
+830 SLKGDATAQ
-839 LGLLYDMTEATE
+839 LGLLYDLTEPAE
-851 GLKITAVLEGG
+851 GMRITAVLEDG
-862 PFCKANS
+862 PFCRANS

-874 DVITA
+874 DVVTA
-879 INGEP
+879 INGQP

-892 QLLNQCKGKK
+892 QLLNQCTGKK

-907 KGSTGTWDEVILPI
+907 KGSAGTWDEVVLPI

-926 SDLLYKRWIKSRAAE
+926 SDLLYKRWIKGRAAE

-947 GRLGYVHIEGM
+947 GRLGYVHIESM

-965 IYSDILG
+965 VYSDILG

-1001 GKKYFTQVI
+1001 GKQYFTQVI
-1010 RGREACDMP
+1010 RGREICDMP

-1080 PVVGYQLPDGS
+1080 PVIGYQLPDGS

-1101 VYILNRPETVVTGTD
+1101 IFILNRPETVVTGTD

-1122 VRELLKEL
+1122 VRELLKEVGQK

>member
-1 MNNYRFSASIFVPLQ
+1 M
-16 SIQKIDKVMNRKKFL
+16 
-31 TAVLTA
+31 
-37 VFTVSTLL
+37 
-45 THASQAITP
+45 
-54 LWLRDVQV
+54 V
-62 SPDGSQVLFCYK
+62 SPDGQQVLFCYK
-74 GDIYKVSTNGGTAV
+74 GDIYKVSTKGGTAV
-88 QLTTQDSYEC
+88 QLTTHDSYEC
-98 SPVWSVDGK
+98 SPVWSADGK
-107 QIAFS
+107 QIAFA

-122 VMSAEGGSA
+122 TMSADGGSA
-131 TRLTYHSAPEVPQ
+131 TRLTYNSVAEVPQ
-144 AFTPDGKWV
+144 AFSPDGKWV
-153 MFGAQIQD
+153 LFGAAIQD
-161 PATSVM
+161 PAASVM
-167 FPSGRLTELYKVPVK
+167 FPDNTLPELYKVPAK

-190 GTPVEMLSFA
+190 GTPAEMLSFA
-200 SDGKSFFYQDR
+200 ADGKSFYYQDR
-211 KGGEDEW
+211 KGYEDEW
-218 RKHHTSSITRDIWY
+218 RKHHTSSITRDVWF
-232 YDAQSGQHTNITDRP
+232 YDAKSGQHTNITAHA
-247 GEDRNPVVSAD
+247 GEDRNPVASAD
-258 GKTLYYLS
+258 GKTLYFLS
-266 EDEGG
+266 ERNGG
-271 NMNVYS
+271 SMNVYALNTGANNG
-277 CQWQGIKAPS
+277 QQPVA
-287 PKPPISMR
+287 
-295 NVTSFE
+295 VTTFK
-301 THPVRFLSI
+301 THPVRFLS
-310 AKNGLLC
+310 AARNGLLC
-317 YTYNGEIYTQKSGA
+317 YTYNGEIYTQKNGS

-336 NITLT
+336 SITLT
-341 RDDEPAI
+341 RDDEPVI
-348 ANLSFTSGARQ
+348 SDLTFTSGARQ
-359 PVVSKDGKQVAFVV
+359 AVVSRDGKQVAFVA

-419 QLYTASIVRDED
+419 QLYTASIVRKED

-445 FPELPALKL
+445 FPELPALQLNGKL
-454 EGKID
+454 D

-465 RYPKYSPD
+465 QYPKYSPD
-473 GKKLAFIE
+473 GTKLAFIE

-503 YWYDQD
+503 KWFRQD
-509 GGFDFEWSPDGKWFV
+509 GGFDYEWSPDGKWFV

-557 SENPRWVMDGKAIL
+557 SGRPRWVMDGKAIM

-585 GSQSDV
+585 GSQEDV

-604 RLSAEDYALLKEL
+604 RLSPEDYALLKEL
-617 EKKNEKKDSKKE
+617 EKAKPEKKADA
-629 EGKGKKGDKKNDKK
+629 D
-643 DYKKA
+643 KKA
-648 DKDSIKA
+648 DKKSKNKKDDKKADADSVKTL
-655 VKIEFEGLE
+655 KIEFEGIE

-684 DGESLYYFSAF
+684 DGESLYYFAAF
-695 EGKPDLW
+695 EGAPDLW

-713 LSKGGSGYLQMDN
+713 LSKGGSGVLQMDK

-734 SSMMKIE
+734 SSMKKIE
-741 KGDKTT
+741 KGDKMTT
-747 PITFNAQMKLDL
+747 IAYDAQMKLDL
-759 AGEREYMLRH
+759 AAEREYLLRH

-778 FRKDY
+778 FRTDY
-783 NGCNWEL
+783 NGCDWDL
-790 MLQNYARFMP
+790 MVKNYARFLP

-823 TGGRFSP
+823 TGGRFRP
-830 SSRGDDTAQ
+830 AANGDATAQ
-839 LGLLYDMTEATE
+839 LGLLYDLTEATD
-851 GLKITAVLEGG
+851 GLKITAILEGG
-862 PFCKANS
+862 PFSKASS

-874 DVITA
+874 DVVTA
-879 INGEP
+879 INGQP
-884 LGKDTDLA
+884 LTKDTDLA
-892 QLLNQCKGKK
+892 QLLNLCRGKK

-907 KGSTGTWDEVILPI
+907 KGSAGTWDEVVLPI
-921 SRSEQ
+921 SQ
-926 SDLLYKRWIKSRAAE
+926 SAQSALLYKRWIKSRAAE

-958 NDASFRD
+958 DDASFRD
-965 IYSDILG
+965 VYSDILG

-978 GIVIDTRYNGGGRLH
+978 GIVIDTRHNGGGRLH

-1001 GKKYFTQVI
+1001 GHKYFTQVI
-1010 RGREACDMP
+1010 RGREVCDMP

-1069 TLQDPTLVFGV
+1069 TMQDPTLIFGV
-1080 PVVGYQLPDGS
+1080 PVIGYQLPDGT

-1101 VYILNRPETVVTGTD
+1101 VPVLNKPETVVKGVD

-1122 VRELLKEL
+1122 VRELLKQL

>member
-1 MNNYRFSASIFVPLQ
+1 MKKTMKKWMRTAMMVAVMAGSSVQAS
-16 SIQKIDKVMNRKKFL
+16 
-31 TAVLTA
+31 
-37 VFTVSTLL
+37 
-45 THASQAITP
+45 ASQAITP
-54 LWLRDVQV
+54 LWLRDVMV
-62 SPDGSQVLFCYK
+62 SPDGQQVLFCYK
-74 GDIYKVSTNGGTAV
+74 GDIYKVSTKGGTAV
-88 QLTTQDSYEC
+88 QLTTHDSYEC
-98 SPVWSVDGK
+98 SPVWSADGK
-107 QIAFS
+107 QIAFA

-122 VMSAEGGSA
+122 TMSADGGSA
-131 TRLTYHSAPEVPQ
+131 TRLTYNSVAEVPQ
-144 AFTPDGKWV
+144 AFSPDGKWV
-153 MFGAQIQD
+153 LFGAAIQD
-161 PATSVM
+161 PAASVM
-167 FPSGRLTELYKVPVK
+167 FPDNTLPELYKVPAK

-190 GTPVEMLSFA
+190 GTPAEMLSFA
-200 SDGKSFFYQDR
+200 ADGKSFYYQDR
-211 KGGEDEW
+211 KGYEDEW
-218 RKHHTSSITRDIWY
+218 RKHHTSSITRDVWF
-232 YDAQSGQHTNITDRP
+232 YDAKSGQHTNITAHA
-247 GEDRNPVVSAD
+247 GEDRNPVASAD
-258 GKTLYYLS
+258 GKTIYFLS
-266 EDEGG
+266 ERNGG
-271 NMNVYS
+271 SMNVYALNTGANNG
-277 CQWQGIKAPS
+277 QQLVA
-287 PKPPISMR
+287 
-295 NVTSFE
+295 VTTFK
-301 THPVRFLSI
+301 THPVRFLS
-310 AKNGLLC
+310 AARNGLLC
-317 YTYNGEIYTQKSGA
+317 YTYNGEIYTQKNGS

-336 NITLT
+336 SITLT
-341 RDDEPAI
+341 RDDEPVI
-348 ANLSFTSGARQ
+348 SDLTFTSGARQ
-359 PVVSKDGKQVAFVV
+359 AVVSRDGKQVAFVA

-413 ERNGNW
+413 ELNGNW
-419 QLYTASIVRDED
+419 QLYTASIVRKED

-445 FPELPALKL
+445 FPELPALQLNGKL
-454 EGKID
+454 D

-465 RYPKYSPD
+465 QYPKYSPD
-473 GKKLAFIE
+473 GTKLAFIE

-503 YWYDQD
+503 KWFRQD
-509 GGFDFEWSPDGKWFV
+509 GGFDYEWSPDGKWFV

-557 SENPRWVMDGKAIL
+557 SGRPRWVMDGKAIM

-585 GSQSDV
+585 GSQEDV

-604 RLSAEDYALLKEL
+604 RLSPEDYALLKEL
-617 EKKNEKKDSKKE
+617 EKAKPE
-629 EGKGKKGDKKNDKK
+629 
-643 DYKKA
+643 KKA
-648 DKDSIKA
+648 DADKKTDKKSKNKKDDKKA
-655 VKIEFEGLE
+655 DADSVKTLKIEFEGIE

-684 DGESLYYFSAF
+684 DGESLYYFAAF
-695 EGKPDLW
+695 EGAPDLW

-713 LSKGGSGYLQMDN
+713 LSKGGSGVLQMDK

-734 SSMMKIE
+734 SSMKKIE
-741 KGDKTT
+741 KGDKMTT
-747 PITFNAQMKLDL
+747 IAYDAQMKLDL
-759 AGEREYMLRH
+759 AAEREYLLRH

-778 FRKDY
+778 FRTDY
-783 NGCNWEL
+783 NGCDWDL
-790 MLQNYARFMP
+790 MVKNYARFLP

-823 TGGRFSP
+823 TGGRFRP
-830 SSRGDDTAQ
+830 AANGDATAQ
-839 LGLLYDMTEATE
+839 LGLLYDLTEATD
-851 GLKITAVLEGG
+851 GLKITAILEGG
-862 PFCKANS
+862 PFSKASS

-874 DVITA
+874 DVVTA
-879 INGEP
+879 INGQP
-884 LGKDTDLA
+884 LTKDTDLA
-892 QLLNQCKGKK
+892 QLLNLCRGKK

-907 KGSTGTWDEVILPI
+907 KGSAGTWDEVVLPI
-921 SRSEQ
+921 SQ
-926 SDLLYKRWIKSRAAE
+926 SAQSALLYKRWIKSRAAE

-958 NDASFRD
+958 DDASFRD
-965 IYSDILG
+965 VYSDILG

-978 GIVIDTRYNGGGRLH
+978 GIVIDTRHNGGGRLH

-1001 GKKYFTQVI
+1001 GHKYFTQVI
-1010 RGREACDMP
+1010 RGREVCDMP

-1069 TLQDPTLVFGV
+1069 TMQDPTLIFGV
-1080 PVVGYQLPDGS
+1080 PVIGYQLPDGT

-1101 VYILNRPETVVTGTD
+1101 VPVLNKPETVVKGVD

-1122 VRELLKEL
+1122 VRELLKQL

>member
-1 MNNYRFSASIFVPLQ
+1 MTIITGSSIH
-16 SIQKIDKVMNRKKFL
+16 
-31 TAVLTA
+31 AY
-37 VFTVSTLL
+37 
-45 THASQAITP
+45 ASQAVSP

-62 SPDGSQVLFCYK
+62 SPDGSQILFCYK
-74 GDIYKVSTNGGTAV
+74 GDLYKVSAQGGTAV

-98 SPVWSVDGK
+98 SPVWSADGRM
-107 QIAFS
+107 IAFA

-122 VMSAEGGSA
+122 VMPAEGGSA
-131 TRLTYHSAPEVPQ
+131 TRLTYQSVAEVPQ
-144 AFTPDGKWV
+144 AFTPDGQWV
-153 MFGAQIQD
+153 LFGATIQD
-161 PATSVM
+161 PAQSAM
-167 FPSGRLTELYKVPVK
+167 FPSSRLSELYKVPVR
-182 GGRTLQVL
+182 GGRTLQVV
-190 GTPVEMLSFA
+190 GTPVEMLSLA
-200 SDGKSFFYQDR
+200 PDGKSFFYQDR

-218 RKHHTSSITRDIWY
+218 RKHHTSSITRDIWF
-232 YDAQSGQHTNITDRP
+232 YDAQSGKHTNVTEFA

-258 GKTLYYLS
+258 GKTLYFLS
-266 EDEGG
+266 ERNGG
-271 NMNVYS
+271 SMNVY
-277 CQWQGIKAPS
+277 CCDAKAVGKE
-287 PKPPISMR
+287 PKA
-295 NVTSFE
+295 VTDFK

-310 AKNGLLC
+310 AKNGMLC

-331 QPQKL
+331 KSQKL
-336 NITLT
+336 NILLT
-341 RDDEPAI
+341 RDDEPVVSD
-348 ANLSFTSGARQ
+348 LSFTSGARQ

-385 TTRRISQTAGAEA
+385 TTRQISQTAGAEA
-398 DVDFAPDGRTIVYAS
+398 DVDFAPDGRTLVYAS

-419 QLYTASIVRDED
+419 QLFTASIVRDED
-431 LNFANATLIKEESV
+431 PNFANATLIKEETV
-445 FPELPALKL
+445 FPELPELKL

-465 RYPKYSPD
+465 QNPKFSPD

-503 YWYDQD
+503 KWYRQD
-509 GGFDFEWSPDGKWFV
+509 GGFDYEWSPDGKWFV

-530 KRDPYTDQGIVSAEG
+530 RRDPYTDQGIVSAEG
-545 GEIHPITQSGYM
+545 GEIHPITQSAYTSGK
-557 SENPRWVMDGKAIL
+557 PRWVMDGKAIL
-571 FESERYGMRSHASW
+571 FVSERYGMRSHASW
-585 GSQSDV
+585 GSQNDV

-604 RLSAEDYALLKEL
+604 RLSPEDYALLKEL
-617 EKKNEKKDSKKE
+617 EKKNEKENDKE
-629 EGKGKKGDKKNDKK
+629 ENRKGKKENKKED
-643 DYKKA
+643 KKA
-648 DKDSIKA
+648 DADS
-655 VKIEFEGLE
+655 VKTLIIEFEGLQ

-713 LSKGGSGYLQMDN
+713 LSKGGSGLLQMDK

-747 PITFNAQMKLDL
+747 AITYNAQMKLDR
-759 AGEREYMLRH
+759 AAEREYMLRH
-769 VAKQINKKI
+769 VAKQVNKKI
-778 FRKDY
+778 FRTDY
-783 NGCNWEL
+783 NGCNWEM
-790 MLQNYARFMP
+790 MLQNYSRFMP
-800 HIANNYDFAEL
+800 HIDNNYDFAEL

-823 TGGRFSP
+823 SGGRFSP
-830 SSRGDDTAQ
+830 SLKGDATAQ
-839 LGLLYDMTEATE
+839 LGLLYDLTEPAE
-851 GLKITAVLEGG
+851 GMRITAVLEDG
-862 PFCKANS
+862 PFCRANS

-874 DVITA
+874 DVVTA
-879 INGEP
+879 INGQP

-892 QLLNQCKGKK
+892 QLLNQCTGKK

-907 KGSTGTWDEVILPI
+907 KGSAGTWDEVVLPI

-926 SDLLYKRWIKSRAAE
+926 SDLLYKRWIKGRAAE

-947 GRLGYVHIEGM
+947 GRLGYVHIESM

-965 IYSDILG
+965 VYSDILG

-1010 RGREACDMP
+1010 RGREICDMP

-1080 PVVGYQLPDGS
+1080 PVIGYQLPDGS

-1101 VYILNRPETVVTGTD
+1101 IFILNRPETVVTGTD

-1122 VRELLKEL
+1122 VRELLKEVDQK

>member
-1 MNNYRFSASIFVPLQ
+1 MKKTMMKWMRTAMMVAVMAGSSVQAS
-16 SIQKIDKVMNRKKFL
+16 
-31 TAVLTA
+31 
-37 VFTVSTLL
+37 
-45 THASQAITP
+45 ASQAFTP
-54 LWLRDVQV
+54 LWLRDVMV
-62 SPDGSQVLFCYK
+62 SPDGQQVLFCYK
-74 GDIYKVSTNGGTAV
+74 GDIYKVSTKGGTAV
-88 QLTTQDSYEC
+88 QLTTHDSYEC
-98 SPVWSVDGK
+98 SPVWSADGK
-107 QIAFS
+107 QIAFA

-122 VMSAEGGSA
+122 TMSADGGSA
-131 TRLTYHSAPEVPQ
+131 TRLTYNSVAEVPQ
-144 AFTPDGKWV
+144 AFSSDGKWV
-153 MFGAQIQD
+153 LFGAAIQD
-161 PATSVM
+161 PAASVM
-167 FPSGRLTELYKVPVK
+167 FPDNTLPELYKVPAK

-190 GTPVEMLSFA
+190 GTPAEMLSFA
-200 SDGKSFFYQDR
+200 ADGKSFYYQDR
-211 KGGEDEW
+211 KGYEDEW
-218 RKHHTSSITRDIWY
+218 RKHHTSSITRDVWF
-232 YDAQSGQHTNITDRP
+232 YDAKSGQHTNITAHA
-247 GEDRNPVVSAD
+247 GEDRNPVASAD
-258 GKTLYYLS
+258 GKTLYFLS
-266 EDEGG
+266 ERNGG
-271 NMNVYS
+271 SMNVYALNTGANNG
-277 CQWQGIKAPS
+277 QQPVA
-287 PKPPISMR
+287 
-295 NVTSFE
+295 VTTFK
-301 THPVRFLSI
+301 THPVRFLS
-310 AKNGLLC
+310 AARNGLLC
-317 YTYNGEIYTQKSGA
+317 YTYNGEIYTQKNGS

-336 NITLT
+336 SITLT
-341 RDDEPAI
+341 RDDEPVI
-348 ANLSFTSGARQ
+348 SDLTFTSGARQ
-359 PVVSKDGKQVAFVV
+359 AVVSRDGKQVAFVA

-419 QLYTASIVRDED
+419 QLYTASIVRKED

-445 FPELPALKL
+445 FPELPALQLNGKL
-454 EGKID
+454 D

-465 RYPKYSPD
+465 QYPKYSPD
-473 GKKLAFIE
+473 GTKLAFIE

-503 YWYDQD
+503 KWFRQD
-509 GGFDFEWSPDGKWFV
+509 GGFDYEWSPDGKWFV

-557 SENPRWVMDGKAIL
+557 SGRPRWVMDGKAIM

-585 GSQSDV
+585 GSQEDV

-604 RLSAEDYALLKEL
+604 RLSPEDYALLKEL
-617 EKKNEKKDSKKE
+617 EKAKPEKKD
-629 EGKGKKGDKKNDKK
+629 DAD
-643 DYKKA
+643 KKA
-648 DKDSIKA
+648 DKKSKNKKDDKKADTDSVKTL
-655 VKIEFEGLE
+655 KIEFEGIE

-684 DGESLYYFSAF
+684 DGESLYYFAAF
-695 EGKPDLW
+695 EGAPDLW

-713 LSKGGSGYLQMDN
+713 LSKGGSGVLQMDK

-734 SSMMKIE
+734 SSMKKIE
-741 KGDKTT
+741 KGDKMTT
-747 PITFNAQMKLDL
+747 IAYDAQMKLDL
-759 AGEREYMLRH
+759 AAEREYLLRH

-778 FRKDY
+778 FRTDY
-783 NGCNWEL
+783 NGCDWDL
-790 MLQNYARFMP
+790 MVKNYARFLP

-823 TGGRFSP
+823 TGGRFRP
-830 SSRGDDTAQ
+830 AANGDATAQ
-839 LGLLYDMTEATE
+839 LGLLYDLTEATD
-851 GLKITAVLEGG
+851 GLKITAILEGG
-862 PFCKANS
+862 PFSKASS

-874 DVITA
+874 DVVTA
-879 INGEP
+879 INGQP
-884 LGKDTDLA
+884 LTKDTDLA
-892 QLLNQCKGKK
+892 QLLNLCRGKK

-907 KGSTGTWDEVILPI
+907 KGSAGTWDEVVLPI
-921 SRSEQ
+921 SQ
-926 SDLLYKRWIKSRAAE
+926 SAQSALLYKRWIKSRAAE

-958 NDASFRD
+958 DDASFRD
-965 IYSDILG
+965 VYSDILG

-978 GIVIDTRYNGGGRLH
+978 GIVIDTRHNGGGRLH

-1001 GKKYFTQVI
+1001 GHKYFTQVI
-1010 RGREACDMP
+1010 RGREVCDMP

-1069 TLQDPTLVFGV
+1069 TMQDPTLIFGV
-1080 PVVGYQLPDGS
+1080 PVIGYQLPDGT

-1101 VYILNRPETVVTGTD
+1101 VPVLNKPETVVKGVD

-1122 VRELLKEL
+1122 VRELLKQL

>member
-1 MNNYRFSASIFVPLQ
+1 MKKTMKKWMRTAMMVAVMAGSSVQAS
-16 SIQKIDKVMNRKKFL
+16 
-31 TAVLTA
+31 
-37 VFTVSTLL
+37 
-45 THASQAITP
+45 ASQAFTP
-54 LWLRDVQV
+54 LWLRDVMV
-62 SPDGSQVLFCYK
+62 SPDGQQVLFCYK
-74 GDIYKVSTNGGTAV
+74 GDIYKVSTKGGTAV
-88 QLTTQDSYEC
+88 QLTTHDSYEC
-98 SPVWSVDGK
+98 SPVWSADGK
-107 QIAFS
+107 QIAFA

-122 VMSAEGGSA
+122 TMSADGGSA
-131 TRLTYHSAPEVPQ
+131 TRLTYNSVAEVPQ
-144 AFTPDGKWV
+144 AFSPDGKWV
-153 MFGAQIQD
+153 LFGAAIQD
-161 PATSVM
+161 PAASVM
-167 FPSGRLTELYKVPVK
+167 FPDNTLPELYKVPAK
-182 GGRTLQVL
+182 GGRSLQVL
-190 GTPVEMLSFA
+190 GTPAEMLSFA
-200 SDGKSFFYQDR
+200 ADGKSFYYQDR
-211 KGGEDEW
+211 KGYEDEW
-218 RKHHTSSITRDIWY
+218 RKHHTSSITRDVWF
-232 YDAQSGQHTNITDRP
+232 YDAKSGQHTNITAHA
-247 GEDRNPVVSAD
+247 GEDRNPVASAD
-258 GKTLYYLS
+258 GKTLYFLS
-266 EDEGG
+266 ERNGG
-271 NMNVYS
+271 SMNVYALNTGANNG
-277 CQWQGIKAPS
+277 QQPVA
-287 PKPPISMR
+287 
-295 NVTSFE
+295 VTTFK
-301 THPVRFLSI
+301 THPVRFLS
-310 AKNGLLC
+310 AARNGLLC
-317 YTYNGEIYTQKSGA
+317 YTYNGEIYTQKNGS

-336 NITLT
+336 SITLT
-341 RDDEPAI
+341 RDDEPVI
-348 ANLSFTSGARQ
+348 SDLTFTSGARQ
-359 PVVSKDGKQVAFVV
+359 AVVSRDGKQVAFVA

-419 QLYTASIVRDED
+419 QLYTASIVRKED

-445 FPELPALKL
+445 FPELPALQLNGKL
-454 EGKID
+454 D

-465 RYPKYSPD
+465 QYPKYSPD
-473 GKKLAFIE
+473 GTKLAFIE

-503 YWYDQD
+503 KWFRQD
-509 GGFDFEWSPDGKWFV
+509 GGFDYEWSPDGKWFV

-557 SENPRWVMDGKAIL
+557 SGRPRWVMDGKAIM

-585 GSQSDV
+585 GSQEDV

-604 RLSAEDYALLKEL
+604 RLSPEDYALLKEL
-617 EKKNEKKDSKKE
+617 EKAKPE
-629 EGKGKKGDKKNDKK
+629 
-643 DYKKA
+643 KKA
-648 DKDSIKA
+648 DADKKTDKKSKNKKDDKKA
-655 VKIEFEGLE
+655 DADSVKTLKIEFEGIE

-684 DGESLYYFSAF
+684 DGESLYYFAAF
-695 EGKPDLW
+695 EAAPDLW

-713 LSKGGSGYLQMDN
+713 LSKGGSGVLQMDK

-734 SSMMKIE
+734 SSMKKIE
-741 KGDKTT
+741 KGDKMTT
-747 PITFNAQMKLDL
+747 IAYDAQMKLDL
-759 AGEREYMLRH
+759 AAEREYLLRH

-778 FRKDY
+778 FRTDY
-783 NGCNWEL
+783 NGCDWDL
-790 MLQNYARFMP
+790 MVKNYARFLP

-823 TGGRFSP
+823 TGGRFRP
-830 SSRGDDTAQ
+830 AANGDATAQ
-839 LGLLYDMTEATE
+839 LGLLYDLTEATD
-851 GLKITAVLEGG
+851 GLKITAILEGG
-862 PFCKANS
+862 PFSKASS

-874 DVITA
+874 DVVTA
-879 INGEP
+879 INGQP
-884 LGKDTDLA
+884 LTKDTDLA
-892 QLLNQCKGKK
+892 QLLNLCRGKK

-907 KGSTGTWDEVILPI
+907 KGSAGTWDEVVLPI
-921 SRSEQ
+921 SQ
-926 SDLLYKRWIKSRAAE
+926 SAQSALLYKRWIKSRAAE

-958 NDASFRD
+958 DDASFRD
-965 IYSDILG
+965 VYSDILG

-978 GIVIDTRYNGGGRLH
+978 GIVIDTRHNGGGRLH

-1001 GKKYFTQVI
+1001 GHKYFTQVI
-1010 RGREACDMP
+1010 RGREVCDMP

-1069 TLQDPTLVFGV
+1069 TMQDPTLIFGV
-1080 PVVGYQLPDGS
+1080 PVIGYQLPDGT

-1101 VYILNRPETVVTGTD
+1101 VPVLNKPETVVKGVD

-1122 VRELLKEL
+1122 VRELLKQL

>member
-1 MNNYRFSASIFVPLQ
+1 MN
-16 SIQKIDKVMNRKKFL
+16 KKQFL
-31 TAVLTA
+31 VAALTA
-37 VFTVSTLL
+37 VFAGLTLQAN
-45 THASQAITP
+45 ASQAIMP

-74 GDIYKVSTNGGTAV
+74 GDIYKVSANGGTAV

-98 SPVWSVDGK
+98 SPVWSADGEK
-107 QIAFS
+107 IAFS
-112 SDRHGNLDIF
+112 SDRHGNLDVF
-122 VMSAEGGSA
+122 VMSAGGGSA
-131 TRLTYHSAPEVPQ
+131 TRLTYNSTAEVPQ
-144 AFTPDGKWV
+144 AFTPDGEWV
-153 MFGAQIQD
+153 MFGADIQD
-161 PATSVM
+161 PAASVM
-167 FPSGRLTELYKVPVK
+167 FPSSRLPELYKVPVT
-182 GGRTLQVL
+182 GGRSLQVL

-200 SDGKSFFYQDR
+200 PDGKSFFYQDR
-211 KGGEDEW
+211 KGYEDEW

-232 YDAQSGQHTNITDRP
+232 YDAQSGQHTNVTVHA

-266 EDEGG
+266 EQSGG
-271 NMNVYS
+271 SMNVYS
-277 CQWQGIKAPS
+277 CQWQGIIGQS
-287 PKPPISMR
+287 PKPPVSIQS
-295 NVTSFE
+295 VTSFK
-301 THPVRFLSI
+301 THPVRFLSV
-310 AKNGLLC
+310 AKNGMLC
-317 YTYNGEIYTQKSGA
+317 YTYNGEVYTQKNGA

-336 NITLT
+336 SISVI
-341 RDDEPAI
+341 RDDEPVI
-348 ANLSFTSGARQ
+348 SNLSFTSGAHQ
-359 PVVSKDGKQVAFVV
+359 PVVSKDGKQIAFVV
-373 RGEVFVTSTEYA
+373 RGEVFVTSTEYT

-398 DVDFAPDGRTIVYAS
+398 DVDFAPDGRTVVYAS

-431 LNFANATLIKEESV
+431 LNFANATLIKEECV
-445 FPELPALKL
+445 FPELPALEL
-454 EGKID
+454 EGEID

-465 RYPKYSPD
+465 RSPKYSPD

-503 YWYDQD
+503 QWYDQD

-530 KRDPYTDQGIVSAEG
+530 RRDPYMDQGIVSAEG
-545 GEIHPITQSGYM
+545 GEIHPITQSAYM
-557 SENPRWVMDGKAIL
+557 SESPRWVMDGKAIL
-571 FESERYGMRSHASW
+571 FQSERYGMRSHASW
-585 GSQSDV
+585 GSQDDV

-617 EKKNEKKDSKKE
+617 EKKNEKKDDKKE
-629 EGKGKKGDKKNDKK
+629 DVKGKKGSK
-643 DYKKA
+643 KKA
-648 DKDSIKA
+648 DNKEEKKEDADSVETIN
-655 VKIEFEGLE
+655 IEFEGLE
-664 DRIVRLTPN
+664 NRIVRLTPN
-673 SSRLGDAIVSK
+673 SSRLGDAIISK

-695 EGKPDLW
+695 EDKPDLW

-713 LSKGGSGYLQMDN
+713 LSKGGSGSLQMDRE
-726 DGNLYSLG
+726 GNLYSLG

-747 PITFNAQMKLDL
+747 AIAYNAQMKLDM
-759 AGEREYMLRH
+759 AAEREYMLRH

-778 FRKDY
+778 FRTDY
-783 NGCNWEL
+783 NGCDWEL
-790 MLQNYARFMP
+790 MVQTYARFLP
-800 HIANNYDFAEL
+800 HISNNYDFAEL

-823 TGGRFSP
+823 TGGRFYP
-830 SSRGDDTAQ
+830 SGKGDATAQ
-839 LGLLYDMTEATE
+839 LGLLYDMTEAAD
-851 GLKITAVLEGG
+851 GMKITAVLEDG
-862 PFCKANS
+862 PFSRANS

-879 INGEP
+879 INGQP
-884 LGKDTDLA
+884 VGKEIDLA
-892 QLLNQCKGKK
+892 QLLNLCKGKK

-907 KGSTGTWDEVILPI
+907 KGSAGTWDEVVLPI
-921 SRSEQ
+921 SQSEQ
-926 SDLLYKRWIKSRAAE
+926 SDLLYKRWIKSRAVE

-965 IYSDILG
+965 VYSDILG

-1001 GKKYFTQVI
+1001 GHKYFTQVI

-1046 SHQKIGKLVGAPVP
+1046 RHQGIGKLVGAPVP

-1069 TLQDPTLVFGV
+1069 TLQDPSLVFGV

-1122 VRELLKEL
+1122 VSELLKELNDAP

>member
-1 MNNYRFSASIFVPLQ
+1 MKKTMMKWMRTAMMVAVMAGSSVQAS
-16 SIQKIDKVMNRKKFL
+16 
-31 TAVLTA
+31 
-37 VFTVSTLL
+37 
-45 THASQAITP
+45 ASQAFTP
-54 LWLRDVQV
+54 LWLRDVMV
-62 SPDGSQVLFCYK
+62 SPDGQQVLFCYK
-74 GDIYKVSTNGGTAV
+74 GDIYKVSTKGGTAV
-88 QLTTQDSYEC
+88 QLTTHDSYEC
-98 SPVWSVDGK
+98 SPVWSADGK
-107 QIAFS
+107 QIAFA

-122 VMSAEGGSA
+122 TMSADGGSA
-131 TRLTYHSAPEVPQ
+131 TRLTYNSVAEVPQ
-144 AFTPDGKWV
+144 AFSPDGKWV
-153 MFGAQIQD
+153 LFGAAIQD
-161 PATSVM
+161 PAASVM
-167 FPSGRLTELYKVPVK
+167 FPDNTLPELYKVPAK

-190 GTPVEMLSFA
+190 GTPAEMLSFA
-200 SDGKSFFYQDR
+200 ADGKSFYYQDR
-211 KGGEDEW
+211 KGYEDEW
-218 RKHHTSSITRDIWY
+218 RKHHTSSITRDVWF
-232 YDAQSGQHTNITDRP
+232 YDAKSGQHTNITAHA
-247 GEDRNPVVSAD
+247 GEDRNPVASAD
-258 GKTLYYLS
+258 GKTLYFLS
-266 EDEGG
+266 ERNGG
-271 NMNVYS
+271 SMNVYALNTGANNG
-277 CQWQGIKAPS
+277 QQPVA
-287 PKPPISMR
+287 
-295 NVTSFE
+295 VTTFK
-301 THPVRFLSI
+301 THPVRFLS
-310 AKNGLLC
+310 AARNGLLC
-317 YTYNGEIYTQKSGA
+317 YTYNGEIYTQKNGS

-336 NITLT
+336 SITLT
-341 RDDEPAI
+341 RDDEPVI
-348 ANLSFTSGARQ
+348 SDLTFTSGARQ
-359 PVVSKDGKQVAFVV
+359 AVVSRDGKQVAFVA

-419 QLYTASIVRDED
+419 QLYTASIVRKED

-445 FPELPALKL
+445 FPELPALQLNGKL
-454 EGKID
+454 D

-465 RYPKYSPD
+465 QYPKYSPD
-473 GKKLAFIE
+473 GTKLAFIE

-503 YWYDQD
+503 KWFRQD
-509 GGFDFEWSPDGKWFV
+509 GGFDYEWSPDGKWFV

-557 SENPRWVMDGKAIL
+557 SGRPRWVMDGKAIM

-585 GSQSDV
+585 GSQEDV

-604 RLSAEDYALLKEL
+604 RLSPEDYALLKEL
-617 EKKNEKKDSKKE
+617 EKAKPEKKADA
-629 EGKGKKGDKKNDKK
+629 D
-643 DYKKA
+643 KKA
-648 DKDSIKA
+648 DKKSKNKKDDKKADADSVKTL
-655 VKIEFEGLE
+655 KIEFEGIE

-684 DGESLYYFSAF
+684 DGESLYYFAAF
-695 EGKPDLW
+695 EGAPDLW

-713 LSKGGSGYLQMDN
+713 LSKGGSGVLQMDK

-734 SSMMKIE
+734 SSMKKIE
-741 KGDKTT
+741 KGDKMTT
-747 PITFNAQMKLDL
+747 IAYDAQMKLDL
-759 AGEREYMLRH
+759 ADEREYLLRH

-778 FRKDY
+778 FRTDY
-783 NGCNWEL
+783 NGCDWDL
-790 MLQNYARFMP
+790 MVKNYARFLP

-823 TGGRFSP
+823 TGGRFRP
-830 SSRGDDTAQ
+830 AANGDATAQ
-839 LGLLYDMTEATE
+839 LGLLYDLTEATD
-851 GLKITAVLEGG
+851 GLKITAILEGG
-862 PFCKANS
+862 PFSKASS

-874 DVITA
+874 DVVTA
-879 INGEP
+879 INGQP
-884 LGKDTDLA
+884 LTKDTDLA
-892 QLLNQCKGKK
+892 QLLNLCRGKK

-907 KGSTGTWDEVILPI
+907 KGSAGTWDEVVLPI
-921 SRSEQ
+921 SQ
-926 SDLLYKRWIKSRAAE
+926 SAQSALLYKRWIKSRAAE

-958 NDASFRD
+958 DDASFRD
-965 IYSDILG
+965 VYSDILG

-978 GIVIDTRYNGGGRLH
+978 GIVIDTRHNGGGRLH

-1001 GKKYFTQVI
+1001 GHKYFTQVI
-1010 RGREACDMP
+1010 RGREVCDMP

-1069 TLQDPTLVFGV
+1069 TMQDPTLIFGV
-1080 PVVGYQLPDGS
+1080 PVIGYQLPDGT

-1101 VYILNRPETVVTGTD
+1101 VPVLNKPETVVKGVD

-1122 VRELLKEL
+1122 VRELLKQL

>member
-1 MNNYRFSASIFVPLQ
+1 MKKTMKKWMRTAMMVAVMAGSSVQAS
-16 SIQKIDKVMNRKKFL
+16 
-31 TAVLTA
+31 
-37 VFTVSTLL
+37 
-45 THASQAITP
+45 ASQAFTP
-54 LWLRDVQV
+54 LWLRDVMV
-62 SPDGSQVLFCYK
+62 SPDGQQVLFCYK
-74 GDIYKVSTNGGTAV
+74 GDIYKVSTKGGTAV
-88 QLTTQDSYEC
+88 QLTTHDSYEC
-98 SPVWSVDGK
+98 SPVWSADGK
-107 QIAFS
+107 QIAFA

-122 VMSAEGGSA
+122 TMSADGGSA
-131 TRLTYHSAPEVPQ
+131 TRLTYNSVAEVPQ
-144 AFTPDGKWV
+144 AFSPDGKWV
-153 MFGAQIQD
+153 LFGAAIQD
-161 PATSVM
+161 PAASVM
-167 FPSGRLTELYKVPVK
+167 FPDNTLPELYKVPAK

-190 GTPVEMLSFA
+190 GTPAEMLSFA
-200 SDGKSFFYQDR
+200 ADGKSFYYQDR
-211 KGGEDEW
+211 KGYEDEW
-218 RKHHTSSITRDIWY
+218 RKHHTSSITRDVWF
-232 YDAQSGQHTNITDRP
+232 YDAKSGQHTNITAHA
-247 GEDRNPVVSAD
+247 GEDRNPVASAD
-258 GKTLYYLS
+258 GKTLYFLS
-266 EDEGG
+266 ERNGG
-271 NMNVYS
+271 SMNVYALNTGANNG
-277 CQWQGIKAPS
+277 QQPVA
-287 PKPPISMR
+287 
-295 NVTSFE
+295 VTTFK
-301 THPVRFLSI
+301 THPVRFLS
-310 AKNGLLC
+310 AARNGLLC
-317 YTYNGEIYTQKSGA
+317 YTYNGEIYTQKNGS

-336 NITLT
+336 SITLT
-341 RDDEPAI
+341 RDDEPVI
-348 ANLSFTSGARQ
+348 SDLTFTSGARQ
-359 PVVSKDGKQVAFVV
+359 AVVSRDGKQVAFVA

-419 QLYTASIVRDED
+419 QLYTASIVRKED

-445 FPELPALKL
+445 FPELPALQLNGKL
-454 EGKID
+454 D

-465 RYPKYSPD
+465 QYPKYSPD
-473 GKKLAFIE
+473 GTKLAFIE

-503 YWYDQD
+503 KWFRQD
-509 GGFDFEWSPDGKWFV
+509 GGFDYEWSPDGKWFV

-530 KRDPYTDQGIVSAEG
+530 KRDPYTDQGIVSAQG

-557 SENPRWVMDGKAIL
+557 SGRPRWVMDGKAIM

-585 GSQSDV
+585 GSQEDV

-604 RLSAEDYALLKEL
+604 RLSPEDYALLKEL
-617 EKKNEKKDSKKE
+617 EKAQPEKKADA
-629 EGKGKKGDKKNDKK
+629 D
-643 DYKKA
+643 KKA
-648 DKDSIKA
+648 DKKSKNKKDDKKADADSVKTL
-655 VKIEFEGLE
+655 KIEFEGIE

-684 DGESLYYFSAF
+684 DGESLYYFAAF
-695 EGKPDLW
+695 EGAPDLW

-713 LSKGGSGYLQMDN
+713 LSKGGSGVLQMDK

-734 SSMMKIE
+734 SSMKKIE
-741 KGDKTT
+741 KGDKMTT
-747 PITFNAQMKLDL
+747 IAYDAQMKLDL
-759 AGEREYMLRH
+759 AAEREYLLRH

-778 FRKDY
+778 FRTDY
-783 NGCNWEL
+783 NGCDWDL
-790 MLQNYARFMP
+790 MVKNYARFLP

-823 TGGRFSP
+823 TGGRFRP
-830 SSRGDDTAQ
+830 AANGDATAQ
-839 LGLLYDMTEATE
+839 LGLLYDLTEATD
-851 GLKITAVLEGG
+851 GLKITAILEGG
-862 PFCKANS
+862 PFSKASS

-874 DVITA
+874 DVVTA
-879 INGEP
+879 INGQP
-884 LGKDTDLA
+884 LTKDTDLA
-892 QLLNQCKGKK
+892 QLLNLCRGKK

-907 KGSTGTWDEVILPI
+907 KGSAGTWDEVVLPI
-921 SRSEQ
+921 SQ
-926 SDLLYKRWIKSRAAE
+926 SAQSALLYKRWIKSRAAE

-958 NDASFRD
+958 DDASFRD
-965 IYSDILG
+965 VYSDILG

-978 GIVIDTRYNGGGRLH
+978 GIVIDTRHNGGGRLH

-1001 GKKYFTQVI
+1001 GHKYFTQVI
-1010 RGREACDMP
+1010 RGREVCDMP

-1069 TLQDPTLVFGV
+1069 TMQDPTLIFGV
-1080 PVVGYQLPDGS
+1080 PVIGYQLPDGT

-1101 VYILNRPETVVTGTD
+1101 VPVLNKPETVVKGVD

-1122 VRELLKEL
+1122 VRELLKQL

>member
-1 MNNYRFSASIFVPLQ
+1 MNTKQGLISLLMTIITGSSIH
-16 SIQKIDKVMNRKKFL
+16 
-31 TAVLTA
+31 AY
-37 VFTVSTLL
+37 
-45 THASQAITP
+45 ASQAVSP

-62 SPDGSQVLFCYK
+62 SPDGSQILFCYK
-74 GDIYKVSTNGGTAV
+74 GDLYKVSAQGGTAV

-98 SPVWSVDGK
+98 SPVWSADGRM
-107 QIAFS
+107 IAFA

-122 VMSAEGGSA
+122 VMPAEGGSA
-131 TRLTYHSAPEVPQ
+131 TRLTYQSVAEVPQ
-144 AFTPDGKWV
+144 AFTPDGQWV
-153 MFGAQIQD
+153 LFGATIQD
-161 PATSVM
+161 PAQSAM
-167 FPSGRLTELYKVPVK
+167 FPSSRLSELYKVPVR
-182 GGRTLQVL
+182 GGRTLQVV
-190 GTPVEMLSFA
+190 GTPVEMLSLA
-200 SDGKSFFYQDR
+200 PDGKSFFYQDR

-218 RKHHTSSITRDIWY
+218 RKHHTSSITRDIWF
-232 YDAQSGQHTNITDRP
+232 YDAQSGKHTNVTEFA

-258 GKTLYYLS
+258 GKTLYFLS
-266 EDEGG
+266 ERNGG
-271 NMNVYS
+271 SMNVY
-277 CQWQGIKAPS
+277 CCDAKAVGKE
-287 PKPPISMR
+287 PKA
-295 NVTSFE
+295 VTDFK

-310 AKNGLLC
+310 AKNGMLC

-331 QPQKL
+331 KSQKL
-336 NITLT
+336 NILLT
-341 RDDEPAI
+341 RDDEPVVSD
-348 ANLSFTSGARQ
+348 LTFTSGARQ

-385 TTRRISQTAGAEA
+385 TTRQISQTAGAEA
-398 DVDFAPDGRTIVYAS
+398 DVDFAPDGRTLVYAS

-419 QLYTASIVRDED
+419 QLFTASIVRDED
-431 LNFANATLIKEESV
+431 PNFANATLIKEETV
-445 FPELPALKL
+445 FPELPELKL

-465 RYPKYSPD
+465 QNPKFSPD

-503 YWYDQD
+503 KWYRQD
-509 GGFDFEWSPDGKWFV
+509 GGFDYEWSPDGKWFV

-530 KRDPYTDQGIVSAEG
+530 RRDPYTDQGIVSAEG
-545 GEIHPITQSGYM
+545 GEIHPITQSAYTSGK
-557 SENPRWVMDGKAIL
+557 PRWVMDGKAIL
-571 FESERYGMRSHASW
+571 FVSERYGMRSHASW
-585 GSQSDV
+585 GSQNDV

-604 RLSAEDYALLKEL
+604 RLSPEDYALLKEL
-617 EKKNEKKDSKKE
+617 EKKNEKENDKE
-629 EGKGKKGDKKNDKK
+629 ENRKGKKENKKED
-643 DYKKA
+643 KKA
-648 DKDSIKA
+648 DADS
-655 VKIEFEGLE
+655 VKTLIIEFEGLQ

-713 LSKGGSGYLQMDN
+713 LSKGGSGLLQMDK

-747 PITFNAQMKLDL
+747 AITYNAQMKLDR
-759 AGEREYMLRH
+759 AAEREYMLRH
-769 VAKQINKKI
+769 VAKQVNKKI
-778 FRKDY
+778 FRTDY
-783 NGCNWEL
+783 NGCNWEM
-790 MLQNYARFMP
+790 MLQNYSRFMP
-800 HIANNYDFAEL
+800 HIDNNYDFAEL

-823 TGGRFSP
+823 SGGRFSP
-830 SSRGDDTAQ
+830 SLKGDATAQ
-839 LGLLYDMTEATE
+839 LGLLYDLTEPAE
-851 GLKITAVLEGG
+851 GMRITAVLEDG
-862 PFCKANS
+862 PFCRANS

-874 DVITA
+874 DVVTA
-879 INGEP
+879 INGQP

-892 QLLNQCKGKK
+892 QLLNQCTGKK

-907 KGSTGTWDEVILPI
+907 KGSAGTWDEVVLPI

-926 SDLLYKRWIKSRAAE
+926 SDLLYKRWIKGRAAE

-947 GRLGYVHIEGM
+947 GRLGYVHIESM

-965 IYSDILG
+965 VYSDILG

-1001 GKKYFTQVI
+1001 GKQYFTQVI
-1010 RGREACDMP
+1010 RGREICDMP

-1080 PVVGYQLPDGS
+1080 PVIGYQLPDGS

-1101 VYILNRPETVVTGTD
+1101 IFILNRPETVVTGTD

-1122 VRELLKEL
+1122 VRELLKEVGQK

>member
-1 MNNYRFSASIFVPLQ
+1 M
-16 SIQKIDKVMNRKKFL
+16 KIRQLFATVLMV
-31 TAVLTA
+31 VLTGSSLVAKADNA
-37 VFTVSTLL
+37 V
-45 THASQAITP
+45 TP

-62 SPDGSQVLFCYK
+62 NPDGTQILFCYK
-74 GDIYKVSTNGGTAV
+74 GDIYKVAVSGGEALR
-88 QLTTQDSYEC
+88 LTTQDSYEC

-107 QIAFS
+107 SVAFA
-112 SDRHGNLDIF
+112 SDRHGNMDIF
-122 VMSAEGGSA
+122 VMSSEGGSA
-131 TRLTYHSAPEVPQ
+131 TRLTYNSANEIPQ
-144 AFTPDGKWV
+144 AFSPDGKWV
-153 MFGAQIQD
+153 FFGAVLQD
-161 PATSVM
+161 PAKSVM
-167 FPSGRLTELYKVPVK
+167 FPSNTLAEMYKVPVK

-190 GTPVEMLSFA
+190 GTPVEMLCFA

-211 KGGEDEW
+211 KGYEDEW
-218 RKHHTSSITRDIWY
+218 RKHHTSSITRDVWF
-232 YDAQSGQHTNITDRP
+232 YDAQNSKHTNVTDHA

-258 GKTLYYLS
+258 GKTLYFLS
-266 EDEGG
+266 ERNSGS
-271 NMNVYS
+271 MNVY
-277 CQWQGIKAPS
+277 CIEGQGASPNSQFSTQS
-287 PKPPISMR
+287 PKA
-295 NVTSFE
+295 VTNFK
-301 THPVRFLSI
+301 THPVRFLSM
-310 AKNGLLC
+310 ARDGLLC
-317 YTYNGEIYTQKSGA
+317 YTYNGEIYTQKGGEKA
-331 QPQKL
+331 RKL

-341 RDDEPAI
+341 RDDDSVI
-348 ANLSFTSGARQ
+348 SDLSFSSGARQ
-359 PVVSKDGKQVAFVV
+359 SVVSKDGKQVAFVV

-385 TTRRISQTAGAEA
+385 TTRRISETAGAEA

-445 FPELPALKL
+445 FTELPALKL
-454 EGKID
+454 EGKPD

-465 RYPKYSPD
+465 RSPKYSPD

-492 TKKVT
+492 SKKVT

-503 YWYDQD
+503 KWYDQD
-509 GGFDFEWSPDGKWFV
+509 GGFDYEWSPDGKWFV
-524 LSYIAN
+524 LSFIAN

-557 SENPRWVMDGKAIL
+557 SGRPRWVMDGKAIL

-585 GSQSDV
+585 GSQMDV
-591 FLAFLTQDAYDRY
+591 FLAFLTQDAYDRF
-604 RLSAEDYALLKEL
+604 RLSPEDYALLKEL
-617 EKKNEKKDSKKE
+617 EKKNKDRDKDKDKSEKDKDKS
-629 EGKGKKGDKKNDKK
+629 GDKSEEKS
-643 DYKKA
+643 
-648 DKDSIKA
+648 DSAKLLE
-655 VKIEFEGLE
+655 IEFDGLE

-673 SSRLGDAIVSK
+673 SSKLGDAIVSK

-695 EGKPDLW
+695 EGSPDLW

-713 LSKGGSGYLQMDN
+713 LSKGGSGSLQMDK

-734 SSMMKIE
+734 SSMKKIE

-747 PITFNAQMKLDL
+747 SISYNAQMKLDL
-759 AGEREYMLRH
+759 AAEREYMLRH
-769 VAKQINKKI
+769 IAKQINKKI
-778 FRKDY
+778 FRIDY
-783 NGCNWEL
+783 NGCDWD
-790 MLQNYARFMP
+790 MMVQNYARFLP
-800 HIANNYDFAEL
+800 HIDNNYDFAEM

-823 TGGRFSP
+823 TGGRFYP
-830 SSRGDDTAQ
+830 SAKGDATAQ
-839 LGLLYDMTEATE
+839 LGLLYDLESAEDGM
-851 GLKITAVLEGG
+851 KITDVLEDG
-862 PFCKANS
+862 PFCRANS

-879 INGEP
+879 INGAP
-884 LGKDTDLA
+884 VTKDTDLA
-892 QLLNQCKGKK
+892 QLLNQCRGKK

-907 KGSTGTWDEVILPI
+907 KGSAGTWDEVVLPI
-921 SRSEQ
+921 STSEQ
-926 SDLLYKRWIKSRAAE
+926 NKLLYKRWIKGRAAE

-965 IYSDILG
+965 VYSDILG

-978 GIVIDTRYNGGGRLH
+978 GIVIDTRFNGGGRLH

-1001 GKKYFTQVI
+1001 GQKYFTQVI
-1010 RGREACDMP
+1010 RGREVCDMP

-1069 TLQDPTLVFGV
+1069 TLQDASLVFGV
-1080 PVVGYQLPDGS
+1080 PVIGYQLPDGS

-1101 VYILNRPETVVTGTD
+1101 IPVLNKPESVVTGTD

-1122 VRELLKEL
+1122 VRELLKQIDGK

>member
-1 MNNYRFSASIFVPLQ
+1 MN
-16 SIQKIDKVMNRKKFL
+16 KKQFL
-31 TAVLTA
+31 VAALTA
-37 VFTVSTLL
+37 VFAGLTLQAN
-45 THASQAITP
+45 ASQAIMP

-74 GDIYKVSTNGGTAV
+74 GDIYKVSANGGTAV

-98 SPVWSVDGK
+98 SPVWSADGEK
-107 QIAFS
+107 IAFS
-112 SDRHGNLDIF
+112 SDRHGNLDVF
-122 VMSAEGGSA
+122 VMSAGGGSA
-131 TRLTYHSAPEVPQ
+131 TRLTYNSTAEVPQ
-144 AFTPDGKWV
+144 AFTPDGEWV
-153 MFGAQIQD
+153 MFGADIQD
-161 PATSVM
+161 PAASVM
-167 FPSGRLTELYKVPVK
+167 FPSSRLPELYKVPVT
-182 GGRTLQVL
+182 GGRSLQVL

-200 SDGKSFFYQDR
+200 PDGKSFFYQDR
-211 KGGEDEW
+211 KGYEDEW

-232 YDAQSGQHTNITDRP
+232 YDAQSGQHTNVTVHA

-266 EDEGG
+266 EQSGG
-271 NMNVYS
+271 SMNVYS
-277 CQWQGIKAPS
+277 CQWQGIIGQS
-287 PKPPISMR
+287 PKPPVSIQS
-295 NVTSFE
+295 VTSFK
-301 THPVRFLSI
+301 THPVRFLSV
-310 AKNGLLC
+310 AKNGMLC
-317 YTYNGEIYTQKSGA
+317 YTYNGEVYTQKNGA

-336 NITLT
+336 SISVI
-341 RDDEPAI
+341 RDDEPVI
-348 ANLSFTSGARQ
+348 SNLSFTSGAHQ
-359 PVVSKDGKQVAFVV
+359 PVVSKDGKQIAFVV
-373 RGEVFVTSTEYA
+373 RGEVFVTSTEYT

-431 LNFANATLIKEESV
+431 LNFANATLIKEECV
-445 FPELPALKL
+445 FPELPALEL
-454 EGKID
+454 EGEID

-465 RYPKYSPD
+465 RSPKYSPD

-503 YWYDQD
+503 QWYDQD

-530 KRDPYTDQGIVSAEG
+530 RRDPYMDQGIVSAEG
-545 GEIHPITQSGYM
+545 GEIHPITQSAYM
-557 SENPRWVMDGKAIL
+557 SESPRWVMDGKAIL
-571 FESERYGMRSHASW
+571 FQSERYGMRSHASW
-585 GSQSDV
+585 GSQNDV

-604 RLSAEDYALLKEL
+604 RLTAEDYALLKEL
-617 EKKNEKKDSKKE
+617 VKKNEKKDDKKE
-629 EGKGKKGDKKNDKK
+629 DVKGKKGSK
-643 DYKKA
+643 KKA
-648 DKDSIKA
+648 DNKEEKKEDADSVETIN
-655 VKIEFEGLE
+655 IEFEGLE
-664 DRIVRLTPN
+664 NRIVRLTPN
-673 SSRLGDAIVSK
+673 SSRLGDAIISK

-695 EGKPDLW
+695 EDKPDLW

-713 LSKGGSGYLQMDN
+713 LSKGGSGSLQMDRE
-726 DGNLYSLG
+726 GTLYSLG

-747 PITFNAQMKLDL
+747 AITYNAQMKLDM
-759 AGEREYMLRH
+759 AAEREYMLRH

-778 FRKDY
+778 FRTDY

-790 MLQNYARFMP
+790 MVQTYARFLP
-800 HIANNYDFAEL
+800 HISNNYDFAEL
-811 LSELLGELNVSH
+811 LRELLGELNVSH
-823 TGGRFSP
+823 TGGRFYP
-830 SSRGDDTAQ
+830 SGKGDATAQ
-839 LGLLYDMTEATE
+839 LGLLYDMTEAAD
-851 GLKITAVLEGG
+851 GMKITAVLEDG
-862 PFCKANS
+862 PFSRANS

-879 INGEP
+879 INGQP
-884 LGKDTDLA
+884 VGKETDLA
-892 QLLNQCKGKK
+892 QLLNLCKGKK

-907 KGSTGTWDEVILPI
+907 KGSAGTWDEVVLPI
-921 SRSEQ
+921 SQSEQ
-926 SDLLYKRWIKSRAAE
+926 SDLLYKRWIKSRAVE

-965 IYSDILG
+965 VYSDILG

-1001 GKKYFTQVI
+1001 GHKYFTQVI

-1046 SHQKIGKLVGAPVP
+1046 RHQGIGKLVGAPVP

-1069 TLQDPTLVFGV
+1069 TLQDPSLVFGV

-1122 VRELLKEL
+1122 VSELLKELNDAP

>member
-1 MNNYRFSASIFVPLQ
+1 MKTRQFLAAALIAISAG
-16 SIQKIDKVMNRKKFL
+16 
-31 TAVLTA
+31 
-37 VFTVSTLL
+37 STLQAN
-45 THASQAITP
+45 ASQAFTP

-74 GDIYKVSTNGGTAV
+74 GDIYKVSSKGGTAV
-88 QLTTQDSYEC
+88 QLTTQVSYEC
-98 SPVWSVDGK
+98 APVWSADGQ
-107 QIAFS
+107 QIAFA
-112 SDRHGNLDIF
+112 SDRYGNLDVF
-122 VMSAEGGSA
+122 VMAADGGPA
-131 TRLTYHSAPEVPQ
+131 TRLTYQSVAEEPQ
-144 AFTPDGKWV
+144 AFTPDGQWV
-153 MFGAQIQD
+153 VFDACIQD
-161 PATSVM
+161 PAESVM
-167 FPSGRLTELYKVPVK
+167 FPTSSLPELYKVPAK

-190 GTPVEMLSFA
+190 GTPAEMISFA
-200 SDGKSFFYQDR
+200 PDGKSFYYQDR
-211 KGGEDEW
+211 KGYEDEW
-218 RKHHTSSITRDIWY
+218 RKHHTSSITRDVWF
-232 YDAQSGQHTNITDRP
+232 YDAQSGQHTNVTAHA

-258 GKTLYYLS
+258 GKTLYFLS
-266 EDEGG
+266 ERNGG
-271 NMNVYS
+271 SMNVYS
-277 CQWQGIKAPS
+277 CEAKAGDTKAGE
-287 PKPPISMR
+287 PKA
-295 NVTSFE
+295 VTTFK
-301 THPVRFLSI
+301 THPVRFLSM
-310 AKNGLLC
+310 AKDGLLC
-317 YTYNGEIYTQKSGA
+317 FTYNGEIYTQKLGA
-331 QPQKL
+331 EPQKL
-336 NITLT
+336 AISLT
-341 RDDEPAI
+341 RDDEAAI
-348 ANLSFTSGARQ
+348 ANLSFTNEAHQ
-359 PVVSKDGKQVAFVV
+359 PVVSKDGKQIAFVT

-419 QLYTASIVRDED
+419 QLYTASIVRKED

-445 FPELPALKL
+445 FPELPALNL
-454 EGKID
+454 LDSKID

-465 RYPKYSPD
+465 RSPKYSPD
-473 GKKLAFIE
+473 GKKIAFIE

-492 TKKVT
+492 TMKVT

-503 YWYDQD
+503 KWYDQD

-530 KRDPYTDQGIVSAEG
+530 RRDPYADQGIVSAEG

-557 SENPRWVMDGKAIL
+557 SESPRWVMDGKAIL
-571 FESERYGMRSHASW
+571 FQSERYGMRSHASW
-585 GSQSDV
+585 GSQDDV

-617 EKKNEKKDSKKE
+617 EKKNEKKDEKKD
-629 EGKGKKGDKKNDKK
+629 DKKNKKK
-643 DYKKA
+643 DDKKA
-648 DKDSIKA
+648 DADTVKA

-664 DRIVRLTPN
+664 NRIVRLTPN

-684 DGESLYYFSAF
+684 DGESLYYFAAF

-713 LSKGGSGYLQMDN
+713 LSKGGSGSLQMDK

-734 SSMMKIE
+734 NSMMKIE

-747 PITFNAQMKLDL
+747 PITYNAQMKLDL
-759 AGEREYMLRH
+759 AAEREYMLRH

-778 FRKDY
+778 FRTDY
-783 NGCNWEL
+783 NGCDWDL
-790 MLQNYARFMP
+790 MVQNYAHFLP

-823 TGGRFSP
+823 TGGRFRP
-830 SSRGDDTAQ
+830 EAKGDATAQ
-839 LGLLYDMTEATE
+839 LGLLYDLTEATE
-851 GLKITAVLEGG
+851 GIRITDILENG
-862 PFCKANS
+862 PFSKANS

-879 INGEP
+879 INGQP
-884 LGKDTDLA
+884 VSKDTDLA
-892 QLLNQCKGKK
+892 QLLNLCKGKK

-907 KGSTGTWDEVILPI
+907 KGSAGTWDEVVLPI

-926 SDLLYKRWIKSRAAE
+926 SDLLYKRWTKSRAAE

-965 IYSDILG
+965 VYSDILG

-978 GIVIDTRYNGGGRLH
+978 GIVIDTRHNGGGRLH

-1001 GKKYFTQVI
+1001 GHKYFTQVV
-1010 RGREACDMP
+1010 RGREVCDMP

-1069 TLQDPTLVFGV
+1069 RLQDSSLIFGV
-1080 PVVGYQLPDGS
+1080 PVIGYQLPDGS

-1101 VYILNRPETVVTGTD
+1101 VLILNRPETVVTGTD
-1116 LQLEAA
+1116 LQLETA
-1122 VRELLKEL
+1122 VRELLKGL

>member
-1 MNNYRFSASIFVPLQ
+1 MNTKQVLISLLMTIITGSSIH
-16 SIQKIDKVMNRKKFL
+16 
-31 TAVLTA
+31 AY
-37 VFTVSTLL
+37 
-45 THASQAITP
+45 ASQAVSP

-62 SPDGSQVLFCYK
+62 SPDGSQILFCYK
-74 GDIYKVSTNGGTAV
+74 GDLYKVSAQGGTAV

-98 SPVWSVDGK
+98 SPVWSADGRM
-107 QIAFS
+107 IAFA

-122 VMSAEGGSA
+122 VMPAEGGSA
-131 TRLTYHSAPEVPQ
+131 TRLTYQSVAEVPQ
-144 AFTPDGKWV
+144 AFTPDGQWV
-153 MFGAQIQD
+153 LFGATIQD
-161 PATSVM
+161 PAQSAM
-167 FPSGRLTELYKVPVK
+167 FPSSRLSELYKVPVR
-182 GGRTLQVL
+182 GGRTLQVV
-190 GTPVEMLSFA
+190 GTPVEMLSLA
-200 SDGKSFFYQDR
+200 PDGKSFFYQDR

-218 RKHHTSSITRDIWY
+218 RKHHTSSITRDIWF
-232 YDAQSGQHTNITDRP
+232 YDAQSGKHTNVTEFA
-247 GEDRNPVVSAD
+247 GEDRNPVISAD
-258 GKTLYYLS
+258 GKTLYFLS
-266 EDEGG
+266 ERNGG
-271 NMNVYS
+271 SMNVY
-277 CQWQGIKAPS
+277 CCDAKAVGKE
-287 PKPPISMR
+287 PKA
-295 NVTSFE
+295 VTDFK

-310 AKNGLLC
+310 AKNGMLC

-331 QPQKL
+331 KSQKL
-336 NITLT
+336 NILLT
-341 RDDEPAI
+341 RDDEPVVSD
-348 ANLSFTSGARQ
+348 LTFTSGARQ

-385 TTRRISQTAGAEA
+385 TTRQISQTAGAEA
-398 DVDFAPDGRTIVYAS
+398 DVDFAPDGRTLVYAS

-419 QLYTASIVRDED
+419 QLFTASIVRDED
-431 LNFANATLIKEESV
+431 PNFANATLIKEETV
-445 FPELPALKL
+445 FPELPELKL

-465 RYPKYSPD
+465 QNPKFSPD

-503 YWYDQD
+503 KWYRQD
-509 GGFDFEWSPDGKWFV
+509 GGFDYEWSPDGKWFV

-530 KRDPYTDQGIVSAEG
+530 RRDPYTDQGIVSAEG
-545 GEIHPITQSGYM
+545 GEIHPITQSAYTSG
-557 SENPRWVMDGKAIL
+557 NPRWVMDGKAIL
-571 FESERYGMRSHASW
+571 FVSERYGMRSHASW
-585 GSQSDV
+585 GSQNDV

-604 RLSAEDYALLKEL
+604 RLSPEDYALLKEL
-617 EKKNEKKDSKKE
+617 EKKNEKENDKE
-629 EGKGKKGDKKNDKK
+629 ENRKGKKENKKEDKN
-643 DYKKA
+643 A
-648 DKDSIKA
+648 DADS
-655 VKIEFEGLE
+655 VKTLIIEFEGLQ

-713 LSKGGSGYLQMDN
+713 LSKGGSGLLQMDK

-747 PITFNAQMKLDL
+747 AITYNAQMKLDR
-759 AGEREYMLRH
+759 AAEREYMLRH
-769 VAKQINKKI
+769 IAKQVNKKI
-778 FRKDY
+778 FRTDY
-783 NGCNWEL
+783 NGCNWEM
-790 MLQNYARFMP
+790 MLQNYSRFMP
-800 HIANNYDFAEL
+800 HIDNNYDFAEL

-823 TGGRFSP
+823 SGGRFSP
-830 SSRGDDTAQ
+830 SLKGDATAQ
-839 LGLLYDMTEATE
+839 LGLLYDLTEPAE
-851 GLKITAVLEGG
+851 GMRITAVLEDG
-862 PFCKANS
+862 PFCRANS

-874 DVITA
+874 DVVTA
-879 INGEP
+879 INGQP

-892 QLLNQCKGKK
+892 QLLNQCTGKK

-907 KGSTGTWDEVILPI
+907 KGSAGTWDEVVLPI

-926 SDLLYKRWIKSRAAE
+926 SDLLYKRWIKVRAAE

-947 GRLGYVHIEGM
+947 GRLGYVHIESM

-965 IYSDILG
+965 VYSDILG

-1010 RGREACDMP
+1010 RGREICDMP

-1080 PVVGYQLPDGS
+1080 PVIGYQLPDGS

-1101 VYILNRPETVVTGTD
+1101 IFILNRPETVVTGTD

-1122 VRELLKEL
+1122 VRELLKEVDQK

>member
-1 MNNYRFSASIFVPLQ
+1 MKTKTILAATLIAISAGSALQ
-16 SIQKIDKVMNRKKFL
+16 
-31 TAVLTA
+31 A
-37 VFTVSTLL
+37 
-45 THASQAITP
+45 HASQAITP
-54 LWLRDVQV
+54 LWLRDVQM

-74 GDIYKVSTNGGTAV
+74 GDIYKVSAQGGTAV
-88 QLTTQDSYEC
+88 QLTTQASYEC
-98 SPVWSVDGK
+98 SPVWSGDGQ
-107 QIAFS
+107 QIAFA
-112 SDRHGNLDIF
+112 SDRHGNLDVF
-122 VMSAEGGSA
+122 VMSADGGPA
-131 TRLTYHSAPEVPQ
+131 TRLTYQSVAEVPQ
-144 AFTPDGKWV
+144 AFTPDGQWV
-153 MFGAQIQD
+153 FFGASIQD
-161 PATSVM
+161 PAKSVM
-167 FPSGRLTELYKVPVK
+167 FPTSDLPELYKVPVK

-190 GTPVEMLSFA
+190 GTPAEMLSFA
-200 SDGKSFFYQDR
+200 PDGKSFYYQDR
-211 KGGEDEW
+211 KGYEDEW
-218 RKHHTSSITRDIWY
+218 RKHHTSSITRDVWF
-232 YDAQSGQHTNITDRP
+232 YDAQNGQHTNVTAHA

-258 GKTLYYLS
+258 GKMLYFLS
-266 EDEGG
+266 ERNGG
-271 NMNVYS
+271 SMNVYS
-277 CQWQGIKAPS
+277 CEAKAGATKAGEPQA
-287 PKPPISMR
+287 
-295 NVTSFE
+295 VTTFK
-301 THPVRFLSI
+301 THPVRFLSM

-317 YTYNGEIYTQKSGA
+317 YTYNGEIYTQQLGA
-331 QPQKL
+331 NPQKL
-336 NITLT
+336 NISLT
-341 RDDEPAI
+341 RDDEVAI
-348 ANLSFTSGARQ
+348 ADLSFTNEAHQ
-359 PVVSKDGKQVAFVV
+359 PVVSKDGKQIAFVA

-385 TTRRISQTAGAEA
+385 TTRKISQTAGAEA

-419 QLYTASIVRDED
+419 QLYTASIVRKED

-445 FPELPALKL
+445 FPELPALNL
-454 EGKID
+454 LDNKID

-465 RYPKYSPD
+465 RSPKYSPD
-473 GKKLAFIE
+473 GKKIAFIE
-481 DRIKLKVVDLK
+481 DRIKLMVVDLK
-492 TKKVT
+492 TKHIT

-503 YWYDQD
+503 KWYRQD

-530 KRDPYTDQGIVSAEG
+530 RRDPYTDQGIVSAEG
-545 GEIHPITQSGYM
+545 GEIHPITQSAYM
-557 SENPRWVMDGKAIL
+557 SESPRWVMDGKAIL
-571 FESERYGMRSHASW
+571 FQSERYGMRSHASW
-585 GSQSDV
+585 GSQDDV

-617 EKKNEKKDSKKE
+617 EKKNEKKDEKKD
-629 EGKGKKGDKKNDKK
+629 DKKNKKK
-643 DYKKA
+643 DDKKA
-648 DKDSIKA
+648 DADTVKA

-664 DRIVRLTPN
+664 NRIVRLTPN
-673 SSRLGDAIVSK
+673 SSNLGDAIVSK
-684 DGESLYYFSAF
+684 DGESLYYFAAF

-713 LSKGGSGYLQMDN
+713 LSKGGSGSLQMDK

-734 SSMMKIE
+734 NSMMKIE

-747 PITFNAQMKLDL
+747 PITYNAQMKLDL
-759 AGEREYMLRH
+759 AAEREYMLRH

-778 FRKDY
+778 FRTDY
-783 NGCNWEL
+783 NGCDWEL
-790 MLQNYARFMP
+790 MVQNYARFLP

-823 TGGRFSP
+823 TGGRFRP
-830 SSRGDDTAQ
+830 EAKGDATAQ
-839 LGLLYDMTEATE
+839 LGLLYDLTEATE
-851 GLKITAVLEGG
+851 GIKITDILENG
-862 PFCKANS
+862 PFSKANS

-879 INGEP
+879 INGQSVS
-884 LGKDTDLA
+884 KDTDLA
-892 QLLNQCKGKK
+892 QLLNLCKGKK

-907 KGSTGTWDEVILPI
+907 KGSAGAWDEVVLPI

-926 SDLLYKRWIKSRAAE
+926 SDLLYKRWTKSRAAE

-965 IYSDILG
+965 VYSDILG

-978 GIVIDTRYNGGGRLH
+978 GIVIDTRHNGGGRLH

-1001 GKKYFTQVI
+1001 GHKYFTQVV
-1010 RGREACDMP
+1010 RGREVCDMP

-1069 TLQDPTLVFGV
+1069 RLQDSSLIFGV
-1080 PVVGYQLPDGS
+1080 PVIGYQLPDGS

-1101 VYILNRPETVVTGTD
+1101 ILILNRPETVVTGTD

-1122 VRELLKEL
+1122 VRELLKGL

>member
-1 MNNYRFSASIFVPLQ
+1 MKKTMKKWMRTAMMVAVMAGSSVQAS
-16 SIQKIDKVMNRKKFL
+16 
-31 TAVLTA
+31 
-37 VFTVSTLL
+37 
-45 THASQAITP
+45 ASQAFTP
-54 LWLRDVQV
+54 LWLRDVMV
-62 SPDGSQVLFCYK
+62 SPNGQQVLFCYK
-74 GDIYKVSTNGGTAV
+74 GDIYKVSTKGGTAV
-88 QLTTQDSYEC
+88 QLTTHDSYEC
-98 SPVWSVDGK
+98 SPVWSADGK
-107 QIAFS
+107 QIAFA

-122 VMSAEGGSA
+122 TMSADGGSA
-131 TRLTYHSAPEVPQ
+131 TRLTYNSVAEVPQ
-144 AFTPDGKWV
+144 AFSPDGKWV
-153 MFGAQIQD
+153 LFGAAIQD
-161 PATSVM
+161 PAASVM
-167 FPSGRLTELYKVPVK
+167 FPDNTLPELYKVPAK

-190 GTPVEMLSFA
+190 GTPAEMLSFA
-200 SDGKSFFYQDR
+200 ADGKSFYYQDR
-211 KGGEDEW
+211 KGYEDEW
-218 RKHHTSSITRDIWY
+218 RKHHTSSITRDVWF
-232 YDAQSGQHTNITDRP
+232 YDAKSGQHTNITAHA
-247 GEDRNPVVSAD
+247 GEDRNPVASAD
-258 GKTLYYLS
+258 GKTLYFLS
-266 EDEGG
+266 ERNGG
-271 NMNVYS
+271 SMNVYALNTGANNG
-277 CQWQGIKAPS
+277 QQPVA
-287 PKPPISMR
+287 
-295 NVTSFE
+295 VTTFK
-301 THPVRFLSI
+301 THPVRFLS
-310 AKNGLLC
+310 AARNGLLC
-317 YTYNGEIYTQKSGA
+317 YTYNGEIYTQKNGS

-336 NITLT
+336 SITLT
-341 RDDEPAI
+341 RDDEPVI
-348 ANLSFTSGARQ
+348 SDLTFTSGARQ
-359 PVVSKDGKQVAFVV
+359 AVVSRDGKQVAFVA

-419 QLYTASIVRDED
+419 QLYTASIVRKED

-445 FPELPALKL
+445 FPELPALQLNGKL
-454 EGKID
+454 D

-465 RYPKYSPD
+465 QYPKYSPD
-473 GKKLAFIE
+473 GTKLAFIE

-503 YWYDQD
+503 KWFRQD
-509 GGFDFEWSPDGKWFV
+509 GGFDYEWSPDGKWFV

-530 KRDPYTDQGIVSAEG
+530 KRDPYTDQGIVSAQG

-557 SENPRWVMDGKAIL
+557 SGRPRWVMDGKAIM

-585 GSQSDV
+585 GSQEDV

-604 RLSAEDYALLKEL
+604 RLSPEDYALLKEL
-617 EKKNEKKDSKKE
+617 EKAQPEKKADA
-629 EGKGKKGDKKNDKK
+629 D
-643 DYKKA
+643 KKA
-648 DKDSIKA
+648 DKKSKNKKDDKKADADSVKTL
-655 VKIEFEGLE
+655 KIEFEGIE

-684 DGESLYYFSAF
+684 DGESLYYFAAF
-695 EGKPDLW
+695 EGEPDLW

-713 LSKGGSGYLQMDN
+713 LSKGGSGVLQMDK

-734 SSMMKIE
+734 SSMKKIE
-741 KGDKTT
+741 KGDKMTT
-747 PITFNAQMKLDL
+747 IAYDAQMKLDL
-759 AGEREYMLRH
+759 AAEREYLLRH

-778 FRKDY
+778 FRTDY
-783 NGCNWEL
+783 NGCDWDL
-790 MLQNYARFMP
+790 MVKNYARFLP

-823 TGGRFSP
+823 TGGRFRP
-830 SSRGDDTAQ
+830 AANGDATAQ
-839 LGLLYDMTEATE
+839 LGLLYDLTEATD
-851 GLKITAVLEGG
+851 GLKITAILEGG
-862 PFCKANS
+862 PFSKASS

-874 DVITA
+874 DVVTA
-879 INGEP
+879 INGQP
-884 LGKDTDLA
+884 LTKDTDLA
-892 QLLNQCKGKK
+892 QLLNLCRGKK

-907 KGSTGTWDEVILPI
+907 KGSAGTWDEVVLPI
-921 SRSEQ
+921 SQ
-926 SDLLYKRWIKSRAAE
+926 SAQSALLYKRWIKSRAAE

-958 NDASFRD
+958 DDASFRD
-965 IYSDILG
+965 VYSDILG

-978 GIVIDTRYNGGGRLH
+978 GIVIDTRHNGGGRLH

-1001 GKKYFTQVI
+1001 GHKYFTQVI
-1010 RGREACDMP
+1010 RGREVCDMP

-1069 TLQDPTLVFGV
+1069 TMQDPTLIFGV
-1080 PVVGYQLPDGS
+1080 PVIGYQLPDGT

-1101 VYILNRPETVVTGTD
+1101 VPVLNKPETVVKGVD

-1122 VRELLKEL
+1122 VRELLKQL

>member
-1 MNNYRFSASIFVPLQ
+1 MMVAVMAGSSVQAS
-16 SIQKIDKVMNRKKFL
+16 
-31 TAVLTA
+31 
-37 VFTVSTLL
+37 
-45 THASQAITP
+45 ASQAFTP
-54 LWLRDVQV
+54 LWLRDVMV
-62 SPDGSQVLFCYK
+62 SPDGQQVLFCYK
-74 GDIYKVSTNGGTAV
+74 GDIYKVSTKGGTAV
-88 QLTTQDSYEC
+88 QLTTHDSYEC
-98 SPVWSVDGK
+98 SPVWSADGK
-107 QIAFS
+107 QIAFA

-122 VMSAEGGSA
+122 TMSADGGSA
-131 TRLTYHSAPEVPQ
+131 TRLTYNSVAEVPQ
-144 AFTPDGKWV
+144 AFSPDGKWV
-153 MFGAQIQD
+153 LFGAAIQD
-161 PATSVM
+161 PAASVM
-167 FPSGRLTELYKVPVK
+167 FPDNTLPELYKVPAK

-190 GTPVEMLSFA
+190 GTPAEMLSFA
-200 SDGKSFFYQDR
+200 ADGKSFYYQDR
-211 KGGEDEW
+211 KGYEDEW
-218 RKHHTSSITRDIWY
+218 RKHHTSSITRDVWF
-232 YDAQSGQHTNITDRP
+232 YDAKSGQHTNITAHA
-247 GEDRNPVVSAD
+247 GEDRNPVASAD
-258 GKTLYYLS
+258 GKTLYFLS
-266 EDEGG
+266 ERNGG
-271 NMNVYS
+271 SMNVYALNTGANNG
-277 CQWQGIKAPS
+277 QQPVA
-287 PKPPISMR
+287 
-295 NVTSFE
+295 VTTFK
-301 THPVRFLSI
+301 THPVRFLS
-310 AKNGLLC
+310 AARNGLLC
-317 YTYNGEIYTQKSGA
+317 YTYNGEIYTQKNGS

-336 NITLT
+336 SITLT
-341 RDDEPAI
+341 RDDEPVI
-348 ANLSFTSGARQ
+348 SDLTFTSGARQ
-359 PVVSKDGKQVAFVV
+359 AVVSRDGKQVAFVA

-419 QLYTASIVRDED
+419 QLYTASIVRKED

-445 FPELPALKL
+445 FPELPALQLNGKL
-454 EGKID
+454 D

-465 RYPKYSPD
+465 QYPKYSPD
-473 GKKLAFIE
+473 GTKLAFIE

-503 YWYDQD
+503 KWFRQD
-509 GGFDFEWSPDGKWFV
+509 GGFDYEWSPDGKWFV

-557 SENPRWVMDGKAIL
+557 SGRPRWVMDGKAIM

-585 GSQSDV
+585 GSQEDV

-604 RLSAEDYALLKEL
+604 RLSPEDYALLKEL
-617 EKKNEKKDSKKE
+617 EKAKPEKKADA
-629 EGKGKKGDKKNDKK
+629 D
-643 DYKKA
+643 KKA
-648 DKDSIKA
+648 DKKSKNKKDDKKADADSVKTL
-655 VKIEFEGLE
+655 KIEFEGIE

-684 DGESLYYFSAF
+684 DGESLYYFAAF
-695 EGKPDLW
+695 EGAPDLW

-713 LSKGGSGYLQMDN
+713 LSKGGSGVLQMDK

-734 SSMMKIE
+734 SSMKKIE
-741 KGDKTT
+741 KGDKMTT
-747 PITFNAQMKLDL
+747 IAYDAQMKLDL
-759 AGEREYMLRH
+759 AAEREYLLRH

-778 FRKDY
+778 FRTDY
-783 NGCNWEL
+783 NGCDWDL
-790 MLQNYARFMP
+790 MVKNYARFLP

-823 TGGRFSP
+823 TGGRFRP
-830 SSRGDDTAQ
+830 AANGDATAQ
-839 LGLLYDMTEATE
+839 LGLLYDLTEATD
-851 GLKITAVLEGG
+851 GLKITAILEGG
-862 PFCKANS
+862 PFSKASS

-874 DVITA
+874 DVVTA
-879 INGEP
+879 INGQP
-884 LGKDTDLA
+884 LTKDTDLA
-892 QLLNQCKGKK
+892 QLLNLCRGKK

-907 KGSTGTWDEVILPI
+907 KGSAGTWDEVVLPI
-921 SRSEQ
+921 SQ
-926 SDLLYKRWIKSRAAE
+926 SAQSALLYKRWIKSRAAE

-958 NDASFRD
+958 DDASFRD
-965 IYSDILG
+965 VYSDILG

-978 GIVIDTRYNGGGRLH
+978 GIVIDTRHNGGGRLH

-1001 GKKYFTQVI
+1001 GHKYFTQVI
-1010 RGREACDMP
+1010 RGREVCDMP

-1069 TLQDPTLVFGV
+1069 TMQDPTLIFGV
-1080 PVVGYQLPDGS
+1080 PVIGYQLPDGT

-1101 VYILNRPETVVTGTD
+1101 VPVLNKPETVVKGVD

-1122 VRELLKEL
+1122 VRELLKQL

>member
-1 MNNYRFSASIFVPLQ
+1 MKTRQFLAAALIAISAGSSLQ
-16 SIQKIDKVMNRKKFL
+16 
-31 TAVLTA
+31 A
-37 VFTVSTLL
+37 
-45 THASQAITP
+45 HASQAFTP

-74 GDIYKVSTNGGTAV
+74 GDIYKVSSKGGTAV
-88 QLTTQDSYEC
+88 QLTTQVSYEC
-98 SPVWSVDGK
+98 APVWSADGQ
-107 QIAFS
+107 QIAFA
-112 SDRHGNLDIF
+112 SDRYGNLDVF
-122 VMSAEGGSA
+122 VMAADGGPA
-131 TRLTYHSAPEVPQ
+131 TRLTYQSVAEEPQ
-144 AFTPDGKWV
+144 AFTPDGQWV
-153 MFGAQIQD
+153 VFGACIQD
-161 PATSVM
+161 PAESVM
-167 FPSGRLTELYKVPVK
+167 FPTSSLPELYKVPAK

-190 GTPVEMLSFA
+190 GTPAEMISFA
-200 SDGKSFFYQDR
+200 PDGKSFYYQDR
-211 KGGEDEW
+211 KGYEDEW
-218 RKHHTSSITRDIWY
+218 RKHHTSSITRDVWF
-232 YDAQSGQHTNITDRP
+232 YDAQSGQHTNVTAHA

-258 GKTLYYLS
+258 GKTLYFLS
-266 EDEGG
+266 ERNGG
-271 NMNVYS
+271 SMNVYS
-277 CQWQGIKAPS
+277 CEANAGDTKAGE
-287 PKPPISMR
+287 PKA
-295 NVTSFE
+295 VTTFK
-301 THPVRFLSI
+301 THPVRFLSM
-310 AKNGLLC
+310 AKDGLLC
-317 YTYNGEIYTQKSGA
+317 FTYNGEIYTQKLGA
-331 QPQKL
+331 APQKL
-336 NITLT
+336 AISLT
-341 RDDEPAI
+341 RDDEAAI
-348 ANLSFTSGARQ
+348 ADLSFTNEAHQ
-359 PVVSKDGKQVAFVV
+359 PVVSKDGKQIAFVA
-373 RGEVFVTSTEYA
+373 RGEIFVTSTEYA

-419 QLYTASIVRDED
+419 QLYTASIVRKED

-445 FPELPALKL
+445 FPELPALNL
-454 EGKID
+454 LDSKID

-465 RYPKYSPD
+465 RSPKYSPD
-473 GKKLAFIE
+473 GKKIAFIE

-492 TKKVT
+492 TMKVT

-503 YWYDQD
+503 KWYDQD

-530 KRDPYTDQGIVSAEG
+530 RRDPYTDQGIISAEG
-545 GEIHPITQSGYM
+545 GEIHPITQSAYM
-557 SENPRWVMDGKAIL
+557 SESPRWVMDGKAIL
-571 FESERYGMRSHASW
+571 FQSERYGMRSHASW
-585 GSQSDV
+585 GSQDDV

-617 EKKNEKKDSKKE
+617 EKKNEKKDEKKD
-629 EGKGKKGDKKNDKK
+629 DKKNKKKDDKK
-643 DYKKA
+643 VDA
-648 DKDSIKA
+648 DTVKA

-664 DRIVRLTPN
+664 NRIVRLTPN

-684 DGESLYYFSAF
+684 DGESLYYFAAF

-713 LSKGGSGYLQMDN
+713 LSKGGSGSLQMDK

-734 SSMMKIE
+734 NSMMKIE

-747 PITFNAQMKLDL
+747 PITYNAQMKLDL
-759 AGEREYMLRH
+759 AAEREYMLRH

-778 FRKDY
+778 FRTDY
-783 NGCNWEL
+783 NGCDWDL
-790 MLQNYARFMP
+790 MVQNYAHFLP

-823 TGGRFSP
+823 TGGRFRP
-830 SSRGDDTAQ
+830 EAKGDATAQ
-839 LGLLYDMTEATE
+839 LGLLYDLTEATE
-851 GLKITAVLEGG
+851 GIKITDILENG
-862 PFCKANS
+862 PFSKASS

-879 INGEP
+879 INGQP
-884 LGKDTDLA
+884 VSKDTDLA
-892 QLLNQCKGKK
+892 QLLNLCKGKK

-907 KGSTGTWDEVILPI
+907 KGSTGAWDEVVLPI

-926 SDLLYKRWIKSRAAE
+926 SDLLYKRWTKSRAAE

-965 IYSDILG
+965 VYSDILG

-978 GIVIDTRYNGGGRLH
+978 GIVIDTRHNGGGRLH

-1001 GKKYFTQVI
+1001 GHKYFTQVV
-1010 RGREACDMP
+1010 RGREVCDMP

-1069 TLQDPTLVFGV
+1069 RLQDSSLIFGV
-1080 PVVGYQLPDGS
+1080 PVIGYQLPDGS

-1101 VYILNRPETVVTGTD
+1101 VLILNRPETVVTGTD
-1116 LQLEAA
+1116 LQLETA
-1122 VRELLKEL
+1122 VRELLKGL

>member
-1 MNNYRFSASIFVPLQ
+1 MKKTMMKWMRTAMMVA
-16 SIQKIDKVMNRKKFL
+16 VM
-31 TAVLTA
+31 AGSSVQ
-37 VFTVSTLL
+37 VS
-45 THASQAITP
+45 ASQAFTP
-54 LWLRDVQV
+54 LWLRDVMV
-62 SPDGSQVLFCYK
+62 SPDGQQVLFCYK
-74 GDIYKVSTNGGTAV
+74 GDIYKVSTKGGTAV
-88 QLTTQDSYEC
+88 QLTTHDSYEC
-98 SPVWSVDGK
+98 SPVWSADGK
-107 QIAFS
+107 QIAFA

-122 VMSAEGGSA
+122 TMSADGGSA
-131 TRLTYHSAPEVPQ
+131 TRLTYNSVAEVPQ
-144 AFTPDGKWV
+144 AFSPDGKWV
-153 MFGAQIQD
+153 LFGAAIQD
-161 PATSVM
+161 PAASVM
-167 FPSGRLTELYKVPVK
+167 FPDNTLPELYKVPAK
-182 GGRTLQVL
+182 GGRSLQVL
-190 GTPVEMLSFA
+190 GTPAEMLSFA
-200 SDGKSFFYQDR
+200 ADGKSFYYQDR
-211 KGGEDEW
+211 KGYEDEW
-218 RKHHTSSITRDIWY
+218 RKHHTSSITRDVWF
-232 YDAQSGQHTNITDRP
+232 YDAKSGQHTNITAHA
-247 GEDRNPVVSAD
+247 GEDRNPVASAD
-258 GKTLYYLS
+258 GKTLYFLS
-266 EDEGG
+266 ERNGG
-271 NMNVYS
+271 SMNVYALNTGANNG
-277 CQWQGIKAPS
+277 QQPVA
-287 PKPPISMR
+287 
-295 NVTSFE
+295 VTTFK
-301 THPVRFLSI
+301 THPVRFLS
-310 AKNGLLC
+310 AARNGLLC
-317 YTYNGEIYTQKSGA
+317 YTYNGEIYTQKNGS

-336 NITLT
+336 SITLT
-341 RDDEPAI
+341 RDDEPVI
-348 ANLSFTSGARQ
+348 SDLTFTSGARQ
-359 PVVSKDGKQVAFVV
+359 AVVSRDGKQVAFVA

-419 QLYTASIVRDED
+419 QLYTASIVRKED

-445 FPELPALKL
+445 FPELPALQLNGKL
-454 EGKID
+454 D

-465 RYPKYSPD
+465 QYPKYSPD
-473 GKKLAFIE
+473 GTKLAFIE

-503 YWYDQD
+503 KWFRQD
-509 GGFDFEWSPDGKWFV
+509 GGFDYEWSPDGKWFV

-557 SENPRWVMDGKAIL
+557 SGRPRWVMDGKAIM

-585 GSQSDV
+585 GSQEDV

-604 RLSAEDYALLKEL
+604 RLSPEDYALLKEL
-617 EKKNEKKDSKKE
+617 EKAKPEKKADA
-629 EGKGKKGDKKNDKK
+629 D
-643 DYKKA
+643 KKA
-648 DKDSIKA
+648 DKKSKNKKDDKKADADSVKTL
-655 VKIEFEGLE
+655 KIEFEGIE

-684 DGESLYYFSAF
+684 DGESLYYFAAF
-695 EGKPDLW
+695 EGAPDLW

-713 LSKGGSGYLQMDN
+713 LSKGGSGVLQMDK

-734 SSMMKIE
+734 SSMKKIE
-741 KGDKTT
+741 KGDKMTT
-747 PITFNAQMKLDL
+747 IAYDAQMKLDL
-759 AGEREYMLRH
+759 AAEREYLLRH

-778 FRKDY
+778 FRTDY
-783 NGCNWEL
+783 NGCDWDL
-790 MLQNYARFMP
+790 MVKNYARFLP

-823 TGGRFSP
+823 TGGRFRP
-830 SSRGDDTAQ
+830 AANGDATAQ
-839 LGLLYDMTEATE
+839 LGLLYDLTEATD
-851 GLKITAVLEGG
+851 GLKITAILEGG
-862 PFCKANS
+862 PFSKASS

-874 DVITA
+874 DVVTA
-879 INGEP
+879 INGQP
-884 LGKDTDLA
+884 LTKDTDLA
-892 QLLNQCKGKK
+892 QLLNLCRGKK

-907 KGSTGTWDEVILPI
+907 KGSAGTWDEVVLPI
-921 SRSEQ
+921 SQ
-926 SDLLYKRWIKSRAAE
+926 SAQSALLYKRWIKSRAAE

-958 NDASFRD
+958 DDASFRD
-965 IYSDILG
+965 VYSDILG

-978 GIVIDTRYNGGGRLH
+978 GIVIDTRHNGGGRLH

-1001 GKKYFTQVI
+1001 GHKYFTQVI
-1010 RGREACDMP
+1010 RGREVCDMP

-1069 TLQDPTLVFGV
+1069 TMQDPTLIFGV
-1080 PVVGYQLPDGS
+1080 PVIGYQLPDGT

-1101 VYILNRPETVVTGTD
+1101 VPVLNKPETVVKGVD

-1122 VRELLKEL
+1122 VRELLKQL

>member
-1 MNNYRFSASIFVPLQ
+1 MKKTMMKWMRTAMMVAVMAGSSVQAS
-16 SIQKIDKVMNRKKFL
+16 
-31 TAVLTA
+31 
-37 VFTVSTLL
+37 
-45 THASQAITP
+45 ASQAFTP
-54 LWLRDVQV
+54 LWLRDVMV
-62 SPDGSQVLFCYK
+62 SPDGQQVLFCYK
-74 GDIYKVSTNGGTAV
+74 GDIYKVSTKGGTAV
-88 QLTTQDSYEC
+88 QLTTHDSYEC
-98 SPVWSVDGK
+98 SPVWSADGK
-107 QIAFS
+107 QIAFA

-122 VMSAEGGSA
+122 TMSADGGSA
-131 TRLTYHSAPEVPQ
+131 TRLTYNSVAEVPQ
-144 AFTPDGKWV
+144 AFSPDGKWV
-153 MFGAQIQD
+153 LFGAAIQD
-161 PATSVM
+161 PAASVM
-167 FPSGRLTELYKVPVK
+167 FPDNTLPELYKVPAK

-190 GTPVEMLSFA
+190 GTPAEMLSFA
-200 SDGKSFFYQDR
+200 ADGKSFYYQDR
-211 KGGEDEW
+211 KGYEDEW
-218 RKHHTSSITRDIWY
+218 RKHHTSSITRDVWF
-232 YDAQSGQHTNITDRP
+232 YDAKSGQHTNITAHA
-247 GEDRNPVVSAD
+247 GEDRNPVASAD
-258 GKTLYYLS
+258 GKTLYFLS
-266 EDEGG
+266 ERNGG
-271 NMNVYS
+271 SMNVYALNIGANNG
-277 CQWQGIKAPS
+277 QQPVA
-287 PKPPISMR
+287 
-295 NVTSFE
+295 VTTFK
-301 THPVRFLSI
+301 THPVRFLS
-310 AKNGLLC
+310 AARNGLLC
-317 YTYNGEIYTQKSGA
+317 YTYNGEIYTQKNGS

-336 NITLT
+336 SITLT
-341 RDDEPAI
+341 RDDEPVI
-348 ANLSFTSGARQ
+348 SDLTFTSGARQ
-359 PVVSKDGKQVAFVV
+359 AVVSRDGKQVAFVA

-419 QLYTASIVRDED
+419 QLYTASIVRKED

-445 FPELPALKL
+445 FPELPALQLNGKL
-454 EGKID
+454 D

-465 RYPKYSPD
+465 QYPKYSPD
-473 GKKLAFIE
+473 GTKLAFIE

-503 YWYDQD
+503 KWFRQD
-509 GGFDFEWSPDGKWFV
+509 GGFDYEWSPDGKWFV

-557 SENPRWVMDGKAIL
+557 SGRPRWVMDGKAIM

-585 GSQSDV
+585 GSQEDV

-604 RLSAEDYALLKEL
+604 RLAPEDYALLKEL
-617 EKKNEKKDSKKE
+617 EKAKPEKKADA
-629 EGKGKKGDKKNDKK
+629 D
-643 DYKKA
+643 KKA
-648 DKDSIKA
+648 DKKSKNKKDDKKADADSVKTL
-655 VKIEFEGLE
+655 KIEFEGIE

-684 DGESLYYFSAF
+684 DGESLYYFAAF
-695 EGKPDLW
+695 EGAPDLW

-713 LSKGGSGYLQMDN
+713 LSKGGSGVLQMDK

-734 SSMMKIE
+734 SSMKKIE
-741 KGDKTT
+741 KGDKMTT
-747 PITFNAQMKLDL
+747 IAYDAQMKLDL
-759 AGEREYMLRH
+759 AAEREYLLRH

-778 FRKDY
+778 FRTDY
-783 NGCNWEL
+783 NGCDWDL
-790 MLQNYARFMP
+790 MVKNYARFLP

-823 TGGRFSP
+823 TGGRFRP
-830 SSRGDDTAQ
+830 AANGDATAQ
-839 LGLLYDMTEATE
+839 LGLLYDLTEATD
-851 GLKITAVLEGG
+851 GLKITAILEGG
-862 PFCKANS
+862 PFSKASS

-874 DVITA
+874 DVVTA
-879 INGEP
+879 INGQP
-884 LGKDTDLA
+884 LTKDTDLA
-892 QLLNQCKGKK
+892 QLLNLCRGKK

-907 KGSTGTWDEVILPI
+907 KGSAGTWDEVVLPI
-921 SRSEQ
+921 SQ
-926 SDLLYKRWIKSRAAE
+926 SAQSALLYKRWIKSRAAE

-958 NDASFRD
+958 DDASFRD
-965 IYSDILG
+965 VYSDILG

-978 GIVIDTRYNGGGRLH
+978 GIVIDTRHNGGGRLH

-1001 GKKYFTQVI
+1001 GHKYFTQVI
-1010 RGREACDMP
+1010 RGREVCDMP

-1069 TLQDPTLVFGV
+1069 TMQDPTLIFGV
-1080 PVVGYQLPDGS
+1080 PVIGYQLPDGT

-1101 VYILNRPETVVTGTD
+1101 VPVLNKPETVVKGVD

-1122 VRELLKEL
+1122 VRELLKQL

>member
-1 MNNYRFSASIFVPLQ
+1 MMVAVMAGSSVQAS
-16 SIQKIDKVMNRKKFL
+16 
-31 TAVLTA
+31 
-37 VFTVSTLL
+37 
-45 THASQAITP
+45 ASQAFTP
-54 LWLRDVQV
+54 LWLRDVMV
-62 SPDGSQVLFCYK
+62 SPDGQQVLFCYK
-74 GDIYKVSTNGGTAV
+74 GDIYKVSTKGGTAV
-88 QLTTQDSYEC
+88 QLTTHDSYEC
-98 SPVWSVDGK
+98 SPVWSADGK
-107 QIAFS
+107 QIAFA

-122 VMSAEGGSA
+122 TMSADGGSA
-131 TRLTYHSAPEVPQ
+131 TRLTYNSVAEVPQ
-144 AFTPDGKWV
+144 AFSPDGKWV
-153 MFGAQIQD
+153 LFGAAIQD
-161 PATSVM
+161 PAASVM
-167 FPSGRLTELYKVPVK
+167 FPDNTLPELYKVPAK

-190 GTPVEMLSFA
+190 GTPAEMLSFA
-200 SDGKSFFYQDR
+200 ADGKSFYYQDR
-211 KGGEDEW
+211 KGYEDEW
-218 RKHHTSSITRDIWY
+218 RKHHTSSITRDVWF
-232 YDAQSGQHTNITDRP
+232 YDAKSGQHTNITAHA
-247 GEDRNPVVSAD
+247 GEDRNPVASAD
-258 GKTLYYLS
+258 GKTLYFLS
-266 EDEGG
+266 ERNGG
-271 NMNVYS
+271 SMNVYALNTGANNG
-277 CQWQGIKAPS
+277 QQPVA
-287 PKPPISMR
+287 
-295 NVTSFE
+295 VTTFK
-301 THPVRFLSI
+301 THPVRFLS
-310 AKNGLLC
+310 AARNGLLC
-317 YTYNGEIYTQKSGA
+317 YTYNGEIYTQKNGS

-336 NITLT
+336 SITLT
-341 RDDEPAI
+341 RDDEPVI
-348 ANLSFTSGARQ
+348 SDLTFTSGARQ
-359 PVVSKDGKQVAFVV
+359 AVVSRDGKQVAFVA

-419 QLYTASIVRDED
+419 QLYTASIVRKED

-445 FPELPALKL
+445 FPELPALQLNGKL
-454 EGKID
+454 D

-465 RYPKYSPD
+465 QYPKYSPD
-473 GKKLAFIE
+473 GTKLAFIE

-503 YWYDQD
+503 KWFRQD
-509 GGFDFEWSPDGKWFV
+509 GGFDYEWSPDGKWFV

-557 SENPRWVMDGKAIL
+557 SGRPRWVMDGKAIM

-585 GSQSDV
+585 GSQEDV

-604 RLSAEDYALLKEL
+604 RLSPEDYALLKEL
-617 EKKNEKKDSKKE
+617 EKAKPE
-629 EGKGKKGDKKNDKK
+629 
-643 DYKKA
+643 KKA
-648 DKDSIKA
+648 DADKKTDKKSKNKKDDKKA
-655 VKIEFEGLE
+655 DADSVKTLKIEFEGIE

-684 DGESLYYFSAF
+684 DGESLYYFAAF
-695 EGKPDLW
+695 EGAPDLW

-713 LSKGGSGYLQMDN
+713 LSKGGSGVLQMDK

-734 SSMMKIE
+734 SSMKKIE
-741 KGDKTT
+741 KGDKMTT
-747 PITFNAQMKLDL
+747 IAYDAQMKLDL
-759 AGEREYMLRH
+759 AAEREYLLRH

-778 FRKDY
+778 FRTDY
-783 NGCNWEL
+783 NGCDWDL
-790 MLQNYARFMP
+790 MVKNYARFLP

-823 TGGRFSP
+823 TGGRFRP
-830 SSRGDDTAQ
+830 AANGDATAQ
-839 LGLLYDMTEATE
+839 LGLLYDLTEATD
-851 GLKITAVLEGG
+851 GLKITAILEGG
-862 PFCKANS
+862 PFSKASS

-874 DVITA
+874 DVVTA
-879 INGEP
+879 INGQP
-884 LGKDTDLA
+884 LTKDTDLA
-892 QLLNQCKGKK
+892 QLLNLCRGKK

-907 KGSTGTWDEVILPI
+907 KGSAGTWDEVVLPI
-921 SRSEQ
+921 SQ
-926 SDLLYKRWIKSRAAE
+926 SAQSALLYKRWIKSRAAE

-958 NDASFRD
+958 DDASFRD
-965 IYSDILG
+965 VYSDILG

-978 GIVIDTRYNGGGRLH
+978 GIVIDTRHNGGGRLH

-1001 GKKYFTQVI
+1001 GHKYFTQVI
-1010 RGREACDMP
+1010 RGREVCDMP

-1069 TLQDPTLVFGV
+1069 TMQDPTLIFGV
-1080 PVVGYQLPDGS
+1080 PVIGYQLPDGT

-1101 VYILNRPETVVTGTD
+1101 VPVLNKPETVVKGVD

-1122 VRELLKEL
+1122 VRELLKQL